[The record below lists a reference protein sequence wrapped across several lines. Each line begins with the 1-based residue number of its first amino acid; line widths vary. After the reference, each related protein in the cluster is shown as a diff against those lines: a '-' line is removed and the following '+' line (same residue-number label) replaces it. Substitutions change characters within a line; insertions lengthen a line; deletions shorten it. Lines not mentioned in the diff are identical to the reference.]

1 MTVAEFINKVG
12 FKVKNE
18 DVDKVNNTI
27 TGIKDTATKLLGAI
41 GIGFSLAAVNGLVEE
56 FTRVNN
62 QIRNATE
69 SLGDQREIQEEI
81 MAAAEATRTS
91 YSDTANV
98 VSMLVKG
105 NSQLFGNVDEAVKFN
120 NAATML
126 FKSAGKTNE
135 DIASLMEA
143 INKSFQKGYVD
154 SETISQLLE
163 RAPEAVALL
172 NKRLGT
178 TSDQLEDM
186 ATEGTMTVEDLKA
199 AFIDNIDEIEAGFG
213 NVQYSVTDAL
223 TVIRSKWGLWL
234 AQTNETLGITDN
246 IGRFMVS
253 AFNNVI
259 GVLNK
264 ARNGVMWLADKLGG
278 VDKLFRVIA
287 IAAGAA
293 FTVFNFSKITSGLSS
308 VSKLLT
314 SINLK
319 TLAIIAVIILIALL
333 VEDFINFMQG
343 NDSLIGSL
351 LEKAGV
357 DVEAVR
363 ETIINAWNAIK
374 SFLLTAWD
382 AIKKAC
388 SVAWGAIKAIVV
400 SAWNTIRAAAIT
412 IFGAL
417 QRFFEKHGDSI
428 KSALSAAWSAI
439 STILATAWNLIKTA
453 ANIAWKAVQV
463 AGSAIRTIIIG
474 AASVFGTLADAVSS
488 VISFFQEHEDAAILL
503 GVAVATLTALVVAY
517 NAATIASKVASMAE
531 TAAIAALIAK
541 DYLAATAKGVLTA
554 ATTAWTAVTTVA
566 TAVASAFGAAIA
578 FLTSPIGL
586 VILAI
591 GALIAIVVLCVKHW
605 DQIKEAAAAA
615 WEWIKGAWASAGE
628 WFNSNV
634 VQPIVGFFTGLWSS
648 ITETVTNIKDT
659 IVNGFT
665 AAIDWIKS
673 LPAQA
678 IQWGA
683 DIIQGIVDGI
693 TGAIGKVGEA
703 VSGVASKI
711 KSFLGFSKP
720 DDGPLSDF
728 DTYMPDMID
737 LMTKGIS
744 AGKERVKGALEN
756 LTEGMSGGVDQEGNT
771 SNIVGNIANV
781 VSKAK
786 DGIKSALK
794 SAAGT
799 VSVMT
804 NANIV
809 SPKTAAAAT
818 GTSQV
823 SKSVV
828 QNIEINNKFEGDR
841 AGQQKS
847 SEAMDKAAKDSTA
860 ELARG
865 LAYAR

>member
-1 MTVAEFINKVG
+1 MTIAEFINKVG

-27 TGIKDTATKLLGAI
+27 SGIKDTATKLLGAI
-41 GIGFSLAAVNGLVEE
+41 GIGFSLTAVNGLVEE

-69 SLGDQREIQEEI
+69 ALGDQRDIQEEI

-105 NSQLFGNVDEAVKFN
+105 NSELFGNVDEAVKFN

-186 ATEGTMTVEDLKA
+186 ATEGTMTIEDLKA

-213 NVQYSVTDAL
+213 NVQYSITDAL

-234 AQTNETLGITDN
+234 AQTNETLGITDG

-259 GVLNK
+259 SVLNRV
-264 ARNGVMWLADKLGG
+264 RNAVTWLGDKLGG
-278 VDKLFRVIA
+278 VDKLFRLIA
-287 IAAGAA
+287 ITAAAA
-293 FTVFNFSKITSGLSS
+293 FAVFNFSKITSGLSS
-308 VSKLLT
+308 ISKLLT
-314 SINLK
+314 TINVK
-319 TLAIIAVIILIALL
+319 TLAIIAIIVLLALL

-363 ETIINAWNAIK
+363 QTIINAWNAIK
-374 SFLLTAWD
+374 SFLLSVWD

-388 SVAWGAIKAIVV
+388 SAVWGGIKDFFKEHGDEIKAGLLAAWNVIRSVLTAV
-400 SAWNTIRAAAIT
+400 WNVIRTVALAVFGDLQEFWRQHGESIMNALVTAWNTIQSILVGVWNVIKTVATT
-412 IFGAL
+412 IFGGLQTFWQNHGEQITEAL
-417 QRFFEKHGDSI
+417 VNVWNII
-428 KSALSAAWSAI
+428 KNVLTAVWTII
-439 STILATAWNLIKTA
+439 STIARTIFNGLKAFWDTWGNTILTAISGVWEVIKAVFSTA
-453 ANIAWKAVQV
+453 FNVIADLFAVFAALFSGDWGALWENVKQLVSDIFGGIVNIASTILSAVWN
-463 AGSAIRTIIIG
+463 
-474 AASVFGTLADAVSS
+474 
-488 VISFFQEHEDAAILL
+488 VISSIFTTIWNFIS
-503 GVAVATLTALVVAY
+503 GVAQNIW
-517 NAATIASKVASMAE
+517 NAI
-531 TAAIAALIAK
+531 
-541 DYLAATAKGVLTA
+541 
-554 ATTAWTAVTTVA
+554 TTAFTNILTGITT
-566 TAVASAFGAAIA
+566 
-578 FLTSPIGL
+578 
-586 VILAI
+586 
-591 GALIAIVVLCVKHW
+591 
-605 DQIKEAAAAA
+605 
-615 WEWIKGAWASAGE
+615 
-628 WFNSNV
+628 
-634 VQPIVGFFTGLWSS
+634 
-648 ITETVTNIKDT
+648 TVTNIKDA

-678 IQWGA
+678 LQWGA
-683 DIIQGIVDGI
+683 DIINGIVNGI
-693 TGAIGKVGEA
+693 KSAIGAVGDA
-703 VSGVASKI
+703 VKGVADKI
-711 KSFLGFSKP
+711 KSFLGFSEP
-720 DDGPLSDF
+720 DEGPLSDF
-728 DTYMPDMID
+728 HTYMPDMID
-737 LMTKGIS
+737 LMSKGIT
-744 AGKERVKGALEN
+744 AGKEKVRKALEGI
-756 LTEGMSGGVDQEGNT
+756 TGDMSVVAN
-771 SNIVGNIANV
+771 ANV
-781 VSKAK
+781 A
-786 DGIKSALK
+786 
-794 SAAGT
+794 
-799 VSVMT
+799 
-804 NANIV
+804 
-809 SPKTAAAAT
+809 SPRTAAAAA
-818 GTSQV
+818 GTSQI

-828 QNIEINNKFEGDR
+828 QNVQINNEFNGDR

-847 SEAMDKAAKDSTA
+847 ATAMDKAAKDSTA

>member
-1 MTVAEFINKVG
+1 MTIAEFINKVG

-27 TGIKDTATKLLGAI
+27 SGIKDTATKLLGAI
-41 GIGFSLAAVNGLVEE
+41 GIGFSLTAVNGLVEE

-69 SLGDQREIQEEI
+69 ALGDQRDIQEEI

-105 NSQLFGNVDEAVKFN
+105 NSELFGNVDEAVKFN

-186 ATEGTMTVEDLKA
+186 ATEGTMTIEDLKA

-213 NVQYSVTDAL
+213 NVQYSITDAL

-234 AQTNETLGITDN
+234 AQTNETLGITDG

-259 GVLNK
+259 SVLNRV
-264 ARNGVMWLADKLGG
+264 RNAVTWLADKLGG
-278 VDKLFRVIA
+278 VDKLFRLIA
-287 IAAGAA
+287 ITAAAA
-293 FTVFNFSKITSGLSS
+293 FAVFNFSKITSGLSS
-308 VSKLLT
+308 ISKLLT
-314 SINLK
+314 TINVK
-319 TLAIIAVIILIALL
+319 TLAIIAIIVLLALL

-363 ETIINAWNAIK
+363 QTIINAWNAIK
-374 SFLLTAWD
+374 SFLLSVWD

-388 SVAWGAIKAIVV
+388 TAAWGGIKDFFKEHGDEIKAGLLAAWNVIRSVLTAV
-400 SAWNTIRAAAIT
+400 WNVIRTVALAVFGDLQEFWRQHGESIMNALVTAWNTIQSILVGVWNVIKTVATT
-412 IFGAL
+412 IFGGL
-417 QRFFEKHGDSI
+417 QSFWQKHGEQITEALVNVWNII
-428 KSALSAAWSAI
+428 KNVLTAVWTII
-439 STILATAWNLIKTA
+439 STIARTIFNGLKAFWDTWGNTILTAISGVWEVI
-453 ANIAWKAVQV
+453 KAVFSTAFNVIADLFAVFAALFSGDWGALWENVKQLV
-463 AGSAIRTIIIG
+463 SDIFGGIVNIVSTILSA
-474 AASVFGTLADAVSS
+474 VWN
-488 VISFFQEHEDAAILL
+488 VISSIFTTIWNFIS
-503 GVAVATLTALVVAY
+503 GVAQ
-517 NAATIASKVASMAE
+517 NIWS
-531 TAAIAALIAK
+531 
-541 DYLAATAKGVLTA
+541 
-554 ATTAWTAVTTVA
+554 AVTT
-566 TAVASAFGAAIA
+566 AFTNI
-578 FLTSPIGL
+578 LTG
-586 VILAI
+586 
-591 GALIAIVVLCVKHW
+591 
-605 DQIKEAAAAA
+605 
-615 WEWIKGAWASAGE
+615 
-628 WFNSNV
+628 
-634 VQPIVGFFTGLWSS
+634 
-648 ITETVTNIKDT
+648 ITTTVTNIKDA

-683 DIIQGIVDGI
+683 DIINGIVDGI
-693 TGAIGKVGEA
+693 KGAIGAVGDA
-703 VSGVASKI
+703 VSGVANKI
-711 KSFLGFSKP
+711 KSFLGFSEP
-720 DDGPLSDF
+720 DEGPLSDF
-728 DTYMPDMID
+728 HTYMPDMID
-737 LMTKGIS
+737 LMSKGIT
-744 AGKERVKGALEN
+744 AGKEKVRKALEGI
-756 LTEGMSGGVDQEGNT
+756 TGDMSVVAN
-771 SNIVGNIANV
+771 ANV
-781 VSKAK
+781 A
-786 DGIKSALK
+786 
-794 SAAGT
+794 
-799 VSVMT
+799 
-804 NANIV
+804 
-809 SPKTAAAAT
+809 SPRTAAAAA
-818 GTSQV
+818 GTSQI

-828 QNIEINNKFEGDR
+828 QNVQINNEFNGDR

-847 SEAMDKAAKDSTA
+847 ATAMDKAAKDSTA

>member
-1 MTVAEFINKVG
+1 MTIAEFINKVG

-27 TGIKDTATKLLGAI
+27 SGIKDTATKLLGAI
-41 GIGFSLAAVNGLVEE
+41 GIGFSLTAVNGLVEE

-69 SLGDQREIQEEI
+69 ALGDQRDIQEEI

-105 NSQLFGNVDEAVKFN
+105 NSELFGNVDEAVKFN

-186 ATEGTMTVEDLKA
+186 ATEGTMTIEDLKA

-213 NVQYSVTDAL
+213 NVQYSITDAL

-234 AQTNETLGITDN
+234 AQTNETLGITDG

-259 GVLNK
+259 AVLNRV
-264 ARNGVMWLADKLGG
+264 RNAITWLADKLGG
-278 VDKLFRVIA
+278 VDKLFRLIA
-287 IAAGAA
+287 ITATAA
-293 FTVFNFSKITSGLSS
+293 FAAFNFSKITSGLSS
-308 VSKLLT
+308 ISKLLT
-314 SINLK
+314 TINVK
-319 TLAIIAVIILIALL
+319 TLAIIAIIVLLALL

-363 ETIINAWNAIK
+363 QTIINAWNAIK
-374 SFLLTAWD
+374 SFLLSVWD

-388 SVAWGAIKAIVV
+388 TAAWGGIKDFFKEHGDEIKAGLLAAWNVIRSVLTAV
-400 SAWNTIRAAAIT
+400 WNVIRTVALAVFGDLQEFWRQHGESIMNALVTAWNTIQSILVGAWNVIKTVATT
-412 IFGAL
+412 IFSGLQTFWQNHGEQITEALVNVWNIIKNVLTAVWTIISTIARTIFNGLKAFWDTWGNTILTAISGVWEVIKAVFSTAFNVIADLFAVFAALFSGDWGAL
-417 QRFFEKHGDSI
+417 WENVKQLVSDIFGGIVNIVSTI
-428 KSALSAAWSAI
+428 LSAVWNVISSIFTTIWNFISGVAQNIWSAI
-439 STILATAWNLIKTA
+439 
-453 ANIAWKAVQV
+453 
-463 AGSAIRTIIIG
+463 
-474 AASVFGTLADAVSS
+474 
-488 VISFFQEHEDAAILL
+488 
-503 GVAVATLTALVVAY
+503 
-517 NAATIASKVASMAE
+517 
-531 TAAIAALIAK
+531 
-541 DYLAATAKGVLTA
+541 
-554 ATTAWTAVTTVA
+554 TTAFTNILTGITT
-566 TAVASAFGAAIA
+566 
-578 FLTSPIGL
+578 
-586 VILAI
+586 
-591 GALIAIVVLCVKHW
+591 
-605 DQIKEAAAAA
+605 
-615 WEWIKGAWASAGE
+615 
-628 WFNSNV
+628 
-634 VQPIVGFFTGLWSS
+634 
-648 ITETVTNIKDT
+648 TVTNIKDA

-683 DIIQGIVDGI
+683 DIINGIVDGI
-693 TGAIGKVGEA
+693 KGAIGAVGDA
-703 VSGVASKI
+703 VAGVADKI
-711 KSFLGFSKP
+711 KSFLGFSEP
-720 DDGPLSDF
+720 DEGPLSDF
-728 DTYMPDMID
+728 HTYMPDMID
-737 LMTKGIS
+737 LMSKGIT
-744 AGKERVKGALEN
+744 AGKEKVRKALEGI
-756 LTEGMSGGVDQEGNT
+756 TGDMSVVAN
-771 SNIVGNIANV
+771 ANV
-781 VSKAK
+781 ASPRTAVA
-786 DGIKSALK
+786 
-794 SAAGT
+794 AAGT
-799 VSVMT
+799 
-804 NANIV
+804 
-809 SPKTAAAAT
+809 
-818 GTSQV
+818 SQI

-828 QNIEINNKFEGDR
+828 QNVQINNEFNGDR

-847 SEAMDKAAKDSTA
+847 ATAMDKAAKDSTA

>member
-1 MTVAEFINKVG
+1 MTIAEFINKVG

-27 TGIKDTATKLLGAI
+27 SGIKDTATKLLGAI
-41 GIGFSLAAVNGLVEE
+41 GIGFSLTAVNGLVEE

-69 SLGDQREIQEEI
+69 ALGDQRDIQEEI

-105 NSQLFGNVDEAVKFN
+105 NSELFGNVDEAVKFN

-186 ATEGTMTVEDLKA
+186 ATEGTMTIEDLKA

-213 NVQYSVTDAL
+213 NVQYSITDAL

-234 AQTNETLGITDN
+234 AQTNETLGITDG

-259 GVLNK
+259 SVLNRV
-264 ARNGVMWLADKLGG
+264 RNAVTWLGDKLGG
-278 VDKLFRVIA
+278 VDKLFRLIA
-287 IAAGAA
+287 ITAAAA
-293 FTVFNFSKITSGLSS
+293 FAVFNFSKITSGLSS
-308 VSKLLT
+308 ISKLLT
-314 SINLK
+314 TINVK
-319 TLAIIAVIILIALL
+319 TLAIIAIIVLLALL

-363 ETIINAWNAIK
+363 QTIINAWNAIK
-374 SFLLTAWD
+374 SFLLSVWD

-388 SVAWGAIKAIVV
+388 SAVWGGIKDFFKEHGDEIKAGLLAAWNVIRSVLTAV
-400 SAWNTIRAAAIT
+400 WNVIRTVALAVFGDLQEFWRQHGESIMNALVTAWNTIQSILVGVWNVIKTVATT
-412 IFGAL
+412 IFGGLQTFWQNHGEQITEAL
-417 QRFFEKHGDSI
+417 VNVWNIIKNVLTAVWTIINTIARTIFNGLKAFWDTWGNTILTAISSAWEVIKAVFSTAFNVIADLFAVFAALFSGDWGALWENVKQLVSDI
-428 KSALSAAWSAI
+428 FGGIVNIVSTILSAVWNVISSIFTTIWNFISGVAQNIWSAI
-439 STILATAWNLIKTA
+439 
-453 ANIAWKAVQV
+453 
-463 AGSAIRTIIIG
+463 
-474 AASVFGTLADAVSS
+474 
-488 VISFFQEHEDAAILL
+488 
-503 GVAVATLTALVVAY
+503 
-517 NAATIASKVASMAE
+517 
-531 TAAIAALIAK
+531 
-541 DYLAATAKGVLTA
+541 
-554 ATTAWTAVTTVA
+554 TTAFTNILTGITT
-566 TAVASAFGAAIA
+566 
-578 FLTSPIGL
+578 
-586 VILAI
+586 
-591 GALIAIVVLCVKHW
+591 
-605 DQIKEAAAAA
+605 
-615 WEWIKGAWASAGE
+615 
-628 WFNSNV
+628 
-634 VQPIVGFFTGLWSS
+634 
-648 ITETVTNIKDT
+648 TVTNIKDA

-683 DIIQGIVDGI
+683 DIINGIVDGI
-693 TGAIGKVGEA
+693 KGAIGAVGDA
-703 VSGVASKI
+703 VAGVADKI
-711 KSFLGFSKP
+711 KSFLGFSEP
-720 DDGPLSDF
+720 DEGPLSDF
-728 DTYMPDMID
+728 HTYMPDMID
-737 LMTKGIS
+737 LMSKGIT
-744 AGKERVKGALEN
+744 AGKEKVRKALEGI
-756 LTEGMSGGVDQEGNT
+756 TGDMSVVAN
-771 SNIVGNIANV
+771 ANV
-781 VSKAK
+781 A
-786 DGIKSALK
+786 
-794 SAAGT
+794 
-799 VSVMT
+799 
-804 NANIV
+804 
-809 SPKTAAAAT
+809 SPRTAAAAA
-818 GTSQV
+818 GTSQI

-828 QNIEINNKFEGDR
+828 QNVQINNEFNGDR

-847 SEAMDKAAKDSTA
+847 ATAMDKAAKDSTA

>member
-1 MTVAEFINKVG
+1 MTIAEFINKVG

-27 TGIKDTATKLLGAI
+27 SGIKDTATKLLGAI
-41 GIGFSLAAVNGLVEE
+41 GIGFSLTAVNGLVEE

-69 SLGDQREIQEEI
+69 ALGDQRDIQEEI

-105 NSQLFGNVDEAVKFN
+105 NSELFGNVDEAVKFN

-186 ATEGTMTVEDLKA
+186 ATEGTMTIEDLKA

-213 NVQYSVTDAL
+213 NVQYSITDAL

-234 AQTNETLGITDN
+234 AQTNETLGITDG

-259 GVLNK
+259 SVLNRV
-264 ARNGVMWLADKLGG
+264 RNAVTWLGDKLGG
-278 VDKLFRVIA
+278 VDKLFRLIA
-287 IAAGAA
+287 ITAAAA
-293 FTVFNFSKITSGLSS
+293 FAVFNFSKITSGLSS
-308 VSKLLT
+308 ISKLLT
-314 SINLK
+314 AINVK
-319 TLAIIAVIILIALL
+319 TLAIIAIIVLLALL

-363 ETIINAWNAIK
+363 QTIINAWNAIK
-374 SFLLTAWD
+374 SFLLSVWD

-388 SVAWGAIKAIVV
+388 SAVWGGIKDFFKEHGDEIKSGLLAAWNVIRSILTAVWNVIRTVALAVFGDLQEFWRQHGESIMNALVT
-400 SAWNTIRAAAIT
+400 AWNTIQSILVGVWNVIKTVATT
-412 IFGAL
+412 IFGGLQTFWQNHGEQITEAL
-417 QRFFEKHGDSI
+417 VNVWNIIKNVLTAVWTIISTIARTIFNGLKAFWDTWGNTILTAISGAWEVIKAVFSTAFNVIADLFAVFAALFSGDWGALWENVKQLVSDI
-428 KSALSAAWSAI
+428 FGGIVNIVSTILSAVWNVISSIFTTIWNFISGVAQNIWSAI
-439 STILATAWNLIKTA
+439 
-453 ANIAWKAVQV
+453 
-463 AGSAIRTIIIG
+463 
-474 AASVFGTLADAVSS
+474 
-488 VISFFQEHEDAAILL
+488 
-503 GVAVATLTALVVAY
+503 
-517 NAATIASKVASMAE
+517 
-531 TAAIAALIAK
+531 
-541 DYLAATAKGVLTA
+541 
-554 ATTAWTAVTTVA
+554 TTAFTNILTGITT
-566 TAVASAFGAAIA
+566 
-578 FLTSPIGL
+578 
-586 VILAI
+586 
-591 GALIAIVVLCVKHW
+591 
-605 DQIKEAAAAA
+605 
-615 WEWIKGAWASAGE
+615 
-628 WFNSNV
+628 
-634 VQPIVGFFTGLWSS
+634 
-648 ITETVTNIKDT
+648 TVTNIKDA

-683 DIIQGIVDGI
+683 DIINGIVDGI
-693 TGAIGKVGEA
+693 KGAIGAVGDA
-703 VSGVASKI
+703 VAGVADKI
-711 KSFLGFSKP
+711 KSFLGFSEP
-720 DDGPLSDF
+720 DEGPLSDF
-728 DTYMPDMID
+728 HTYMPDMID
-737 LMTKGIS
+737 LMSKGIT
-744 AGKERVKGALEN
+744 AGKEKVRKALEGI
-756 LTEGMSGGVDQEGNT
+756 TGDMSVVAN
-771 SNIVGNIANV
+771 ANV
-781 VSKAK
+781 A
-786 DGIKSALK
+786 
-794 SAAGT
+794 
-799 VSVMT
+799 
-804 NANIV
+804 
-809 SPKTAAAAT
+809 SPRTAAAAA
-818 GTSQV
+818 GTSQI

-828 QNIEINNKFEGDR
+828 QNVQINNEFNGDR

-847 SEAMDKAAKDSTA
+847 ATAMDKAAKDSTA

>member
-1 MTVAEFINKVG
+1 MTIAEFINKVG

-27 TGIKDTATKLLGAI
+27 SGIKDTATKLLGAI
-41 GIGFSLAAVNGLVEE
+41 GIGFSLTAVNGLVEE

-69 SLGDQREIQEEI
+69 ALGDQRDIQEEI

-105 NSQLFGNVDEAVKFN
+105 NSELFGNVDEAVKFN

-186 ATEGTMTVEDLKA
+186 ATEGTMTIEDLKA

-213 NVQYSVTDAL
+213 NVQYSITDAL

-234 AQTNETLGITDN
+234 AQTNETLGITDG

-259 GVLNK
+259 SVLNRV
-264 ARNGVMWLADKLGG
+264 RNAVTWLGDKLGG
-278 VDKLFRVIA
+278 VDKLFRLIA
-287 IAAGAA
+287 ITAAAA
-293 FTVFNFSKITSGLSS
+293 FAVFNFSKITSGLSS
-308 VSKLLT
+308 ISKLLT
-314 SINLK
+314 TINVK
-319 TLAIIAVIILIALL
+319 TLAIIAIIVLLALL

-363 ETIINAWNAIK
+363 QTIINAWNAIK
-374 SFLLTAWD
+374 SFLLSVWD

-388 SVAWGAIKAIVV
+388 TAVWGGIKDFFKEHGDEIKAGLLAAWNVIRSVLTAV
-400 SAWNTIRAAAIT
+400 WNVIRTVALAVFGDLQEFWRQHGESIMNALVTAWNTIQSILVGVWNVIKTVATT
-412 IFGAL
+412 IFSGLQTFWQNHGEQITEALVNVWNIIKNVLTAVWTIISTIARTIFNGLKAFWDTWGNTILTAISGVWEVIKAVFSTAFNVIADLFAVFAALFSGDWGAL
-417 QRFFEKHGDSI
+417 WENVKQLVSDIFGGIVNIVSTI
-428 KSALSAAWSAI
+428 LSAVWNVISSIFTTIWNFISGVAQNIWSAI
-439 STILATAWNLIKTA
+439 
-453 ANIAWKAVQV
+453 
-463 AGSAIRTIIIG
+463 
-474 AASVFGTLADAVSS
+474 
-488 VISFFQEHEDAAILL
+488 
-503 GVAVATLTALVVAY
+503 
-517 NAATIASKVASMAE
+517 
-531 TAAIAALIAK
+531 
-541 DYLAATAKGVLTA
+541 
-554 ATTAWTAVTTVA
+554 TTAFTNILTGITT
-566 TAVASAFGAAIA
+566 
-578 FLTSPIGL
+578 
-586 VILAI
+586 
-591 GALIAIVVLCVKHW
+591 
-605 DQIKEAAAAA
+605 
-615 WEWIKGAWASAGE
+615 
-628 WFNSNV
+628 
-634 VQPIVGFFTGLWSS
+634 
-648 ITETVTNIKDT
+648 TVTNIKDA

-683 DIIQGIVDGI
+683 DIINGIVDGI
-693 TGAIGKVGEA
+693 KGAIGAVGDA
-703 VSGVASKI
+703 VAGVADKI
-711 KSFLGFSKP
+711 KSFLGFSEP
-720 DDGPLSDF
+720 DEGPLSDF
-728 DTYMPDMID
+728 HTYMPDMID
-737 LMTKGIS
+737 LMSKGIT
-744 AGKERVKGALEN
+744 AGKEKVRKALEGI
-756 LTEGMSGGVDQEGNT
+756 TGDMSVVAN
-771 SNIVGNIANV
+771 ANV
-781 VSKAK
+781 A
-786 DGIKSALK
+786 
-794 SAAGT
+794 
-799 VSVMT
+799 
-804 NANIV
+804 
-809 SPKTAAAAT
+809 SPRTAAAAA
-818 GTSQV
+818 GTSQI

-828 QNIEINNKFEGDR
+828 QNVQINNEFNGDR

-847 SEAMDKAAKDSTA
+847 ATAMDKAAKDSTA

>member
-1 MTVAEFINKVG
+1 MTIAEFINKVG

-27 TGIKDTATKLLGAI
+27 SGIKDTATKLLGAI
-41 GIGFSLAAVNGLVEE
+41 GIGFSLTAVNGLVEE

-69 SLGDQREIQEEI
+69 ALGDQRDIQEEI

-105 NSQLFGNVDEAVKFN
+105 NSELFGNVDEAVKFN

-186 ATEGTMTVEDLKA
+186 ATEGTMTIEDLKA

-213 NVQYSVTDAL
+213 NVQYSITDAL

-234 AQTNETLGITDN
+234 AQTNETLGITDG

-259 GVLNK
+259 SVLNRV
-264 ARNGVMWLADKLGG
+264 RNAVTWLGDKLGG
-278 VDKLFRVIA
+278 VDKLFRLIA
-287 IAAGAA
+287 ITAAAA
-293 FTVFNFSKITSGLSS
+293 FAVFNFSKITSGLSS
-308 VSKLLT
+308 ISKLLT
-314 SINLK
+314 TINVK
-319 TLAIIAVIILIALL
+319 TLAIIAIIVLLALL

-363 ETIINAWNAIK
+363 QTIINAWNAIK
-374 SFLLTAWD
+374 SFLLSVWD

-388 SVAWGAIKAIVV
+388 SAVWGGIKDFFKEHGDEIKAGLLAAWNVIRSILTAVWNV
-400 SAWNTIRAAAIT
+400 IRTVALAVFGDLQEFWRQHGESIMNALVTAWNTIQSILVGVWNVIKTVATT
-412 IFGAL
+412 IFGGLQTFWQNHGEQITEAL
-417 QRFFEKHGDSI
+417 VNVWNII
-428 KSALSAAWSAI
+428 KNVLTAVWTII
-439 STILATAWNLIKTA
+439 STIARTIFNGLKAFWDTWGNTILTAISGVWEVI
-453 ANIAWKAVQV
+453 KAVFSTAFNVIADLFAVFAALFSGDWGALWENVKQLV
-463 AGSAIRTIIIG
+463 SDIFGGIVNIVSTILSA
-474 AASVFGTLADAVSS
+474 VWN
-488 VISFFQEHEDAAILL
+488 VISSIFTTIWNFIS
-503 GVAVATLTALVVAY
+503 GVAQNIW
-517 NAATIASKVASMAE
+517 NAI
-531 TAAIAALIAK
+531 
-541 DYLAATAKGVLTA
+541 
-554 ATTAWTAVTTVA
+554 TTAFTNILTGITT
-566 TAVASAFGAAIA
+566 
-578 FLTSPIGL
+578 
-586 VILAI
+586 
-591 GALIAIVVLCVKHW
+591 
-605 DQIKEAAAAA
+605 
-615 WEWIKGAWASAGE
+615 
-628 WFNSNV
+628 
-634 VQPIVGFFTGLWSS
+634 
-648 ITETVTNIKDT
+648 TVTNIKDA

-678 IQWGA
+678 LQWGA
-683 DIIQGIVDGI
+683 DIINGIVNGI
-693 TGAIGKVGEA
+693 KSAIGAVGDA
-703 VSGVASKI
+703 VKGVADKI
-711 KSFLGFSKP
+711 KSFLGFSEP
-720 DDGPLSDF
+720 DEGPLSDF
-728 DTYMPDMID
+728 HTYMPDMID
-737 LMTKGIS
+737 LMSKGIT
-744 AGKERVKGALEN
+744 AGKEKVRKALEGI
-756 LTEGMSGGVDQEGNT
+756 TGDMSVVAN
-771 SNIVGNIANV
+771 ANV
-781 VSKAK
+781 A
-786 DGIKSALK
+786 
-794 SAAGT
+794 
-799 VSVMT
+799 
-804 NANIV
+804 
-809 SPKTAAAAT
+809 SPRTAAAAA
-818 GTSQV
+818 GTSQI

-828 QNIEINNKFEGDR
+828 QNVQINNEFNGDR

-847 SEAMDKAAKDSTA
+847 ATAMDKAAKDSTA

>member
-1 MTVAEFINKVG
+1 MTIAEFINKVG

-18 DVDKVNNTI
+18 DGDKVHNTI
-27 TGIKDTATKLLGAI
+27 AGIKDTATKLLGAI
-41 GIGFSLAAVNGLVEE
+41 GIGFSLTAVNGLVEE

-69 SLGDQREIQEEI
+69 ALGDQRDIQEEI

-105 NSQLFGNVDEAVKFN
+105 NSELFGNVDEAVKFN

-186 ATEGTMTVEDLKA
+186 ATEGTMTIEDLKA

-213 NVQYSVTDAL
+213 NVQYSITDAL

-234 AQTNETLGITDN
+234 AQTNETLGITDG

-259 GVLNK
+259 SVLNRV
-264 ARNGVMWLADKLGG
+264 RNAVTWLADKLGG
-278 VDKLFRVIA
+278 VDKLFRLIA
-287 IAAGAA
+287 ITAAAA
-293 FTVFNFSKITSGLSS
+293 FAVFNFSKITSGLSS
-308 VSKLLT
+308 ISKLLT
-314 SINLK
+314 TINVK
-319 TLAIIAVIILIALL
+319 TLAIIAIIVLLALL

-363 ETIINAWNAIK
+363 QTIINAWNAIK
-374 SFLLTAWD
+374 SFLLSVWD

-388 SVAWGAIKAIVV
+388 SAVWGGIKDFFKEHGDEIKAGLLAAWNVIRSILTAAWNVIRTV
-400 SAWNTIRAAAIT
+400 ALAVFGDLQEFWRQHGESIMNALVTAWNTIQSILVGVWNVIKTVATT
-412 IFGAL
+412 IFGGLQTFWQNHGEQITEAL
-417 QRFFEKHGDSI
+417 VNVWNIIKNVLTAVWTIISTIARTIFNGLKAFWDTWGNTILTAISSAWEVIKAVFSTAFNVIADLFAVFAALFSGDWGALWENVKQLVSDI
-428 KSALSAAWSAI
+428 FGGIVNIVSTILSAVWNVISSIFTTIWNFISGVAQNIWSAI
-439 STILATAWNLIKTA
+439 
-453 ANIAWKAVQV
+453 
-463 AGSAIRTIIIG
+463 
-474 AASVFGTLADAVSS
+474 
-488 VISFFQEHEDAAILL
+488 
-503 GVAVATLTALVVAY
+503 
-517 NAATIASKVASMAE
+517 
-531 TAAIAALIAK
+531 
-541 DYLAATAKGVLTA
+541 
-554 ATTAWTAVTTVA
+554 TTAFTNILTGITT
-566 TAVASAFGAAIA
+566 
-578 FLTSPIGL
+578 
-586 VILAI
+586 
-591 GALIAIVVLCVKHW
+591 
-605 DQIKEAAAAA
+605 
-615 WEWIKGAWASAGE
+615 
-628 WFNSNV
+628 
-634 VQPIVGFFTGLWSS
+634 
-648 ITETVTNIKDT
+648 TVTNIKDA

-683 DIIQGIVDGI
+683 DIINGIVDGI
-693 TGAIGKVGEA
+693 KGAIGAVGDA
-703 VSGVASKI
+703 VAGVADKI
-711 KSFLGFSKP
+711 KSFLGFSEP
-720 DDGPLSDF
+720 DEGPLSDF
-728 DTYMPDMID
+728 HTYMPDMID
-737 LMTKGIS
+737 LMSKGIT
-744 AGKERVKGALEN
+744 AGKEKVRKALEGI
-756 LTEGMSGGVDQEGNT
+756 TGDMSVVAN
-771 SNIVGNIANV
+771 ANV
-781 VSKAK
+781 A
-786 DGIKSALK
+786 
-794 SAAGT
+794 
-799 VSVMT
+799 
-804 NANIV
+804 
-809 SPKTAAAAT
+809 SPRTAAAAA
-818 GTSQV
+818 GTSQI

-828 QNIEINNKFEGDR
+828 QNVQINNEFNGDR

-847 SEAMDKAAKDSTA
+847 ATAMDKAAKDSTA

>member
-1 MTVAEFINKVG
+1 MAVTIAEFINKVG

-27 TGIKDTATKLLGAI
+27 SGIKDTATKLLGAI
-41 GIGFSLAAVNGLVEE
+41 GIGFSLTAVNGLVEE

-69 SLGDQREIQEEI
+69 ALGDQRDIQEEI

-105 NSQLFGNVDEAVKFN
+105 NSELFGNVDEAVKFN

-186 ATEGTMTVEDLKA
+186 ATEGTMTIEDLKA

-213 NVQYSVTDAL
+213 NVQYSITDAL

-234 AQTNETLGITDN
+234 AQTNETLGITDG

-259 GVLNK
+259 AVLNRV
-264 ARNGVMWLADKLGG
+264 RNAVTWLADKLGG
-278 VDKLFRVIA
+278 VDKLFRLIA
-287 IAAGAA
+287 ITAAAA
-293 FTVFNFSKITSGLSS
+293 FAVFNFSKITSGLSS
-308 VSKLLT
+308 ISKLLT
-314 SINLK
+314 TINVK
-319 TLAIIAVIILIALL
+319 TLAIIAIIVLLALL

-363 ETIINAWNAIK
+363 QTIINAWNAIK
-374 SFLLTAWD
+374 SFLLSVWD

-388 SVAWGAIKAIVV
+388 TAVWGGIKDFFKEHGDEIKAGLLAAWNVIRSVLTAV
-400 SAWNTIRAAAIT
+400 WNVIRTVALAVFGDLQEFWRQHGESIMNALVTAWNTIQSILVGVWNVIKTVATT
-412 IFGAL
+412 IFSGLQTFWQNHGEQITEAL
-417 QRFFEKHGDSI
+417 VNVWNII
-428 KSALSAAWSAI
+428 KNVLTAVWTII
-439 STILATAWNLIKTA
+439 STIARTIFNGLKAFWDTWGNTILTAISGVWEVI
-453 ANIAWKAVQV
+453 KAVFSTAFNVIADLFAVFAALFSGDWGALWENVKQLV
-463 AGSAIRTIIIG
+463 SDIFGGIVNIVSTILSA
-474 AASVFGTLADAVSS
+474 VWN
-488 VISFFQEHEDAAILL
+488 VISSIFTTIWNFIS
-503 GVAVATLTALVVAY
+503 GVAQ
-517 NAATIASKVASMAE
+517 NIWS
-531 TAAIAALIAK
+531 
-541 DYLAATAKGVLTA
+541 
-554 ATTAWTAVTTVA
+554 AVTT
-566 TAVASAFGAAIA
+566 AFTNI
-578 FLTSPIGL
+578 LTG
-586 VILAI
+586 
-591 GALIAIVVLCVKHW
+591 
-605 DQIKEAAAAA
+605 
-615 WEWIKGAWASAGE
+615 
-628 WFNSNV
+628 
-634 VQPIVGFFTGLWSS
+634 
-648 ITETVTNIKDT
+648 ITTTVTNIKDA

-683 DIIQGIVDGI
+683 DIINGIVDGI
-693 TGAIGKVGEA
+693 KGAIGAVGDA
-703 VSGVASKI
+703 VSGVANKI
-711 KSFLGFSKP
+711 KSFLGFSEP
-720 DDGPLSDF
+720 DEGPLSDF
-728 DTYMPDMID
+728 HTYMPDMID
-737 LMTKGIS
+737 LMSKGIT
-744 AGKERVKGALEN
+744 AGKEKVRKALEGI
-756 LTEGMSGGVDQEGNT
+756 TGDMSVVAN
-771 SNIVGNIANV
+771 ANV
-781 VSKAK
+781 A
-786 DGIKSALK
+786 
-794 SAAGT
+794 
-799 VSVMT
+799 
-804 NANIV
+804 
-809 SPKTAAAAT
+809 SPRTAAAAA
-818 GTSQV
+818 GTSQI

-828 QNIEINNKFEGDR
+828 QNVQINNEFNGDR

-847 SEAMDKAAKDSTA
+847 ATAMDKAAKDSTA

>member
-1 MTVAEFINKVG
+1 MTIAEFINKVG

-27 TGIKDTATKLLGAI
+27 SGIKDTATKLLGAI
-41 GIGFSLAAVNGLVEE
+41 GIGFSLTAVNGLVEE

-69 SLGDQREIQEEI
+69 ALGDQRDIQEEI

-105 NSQLFGNVDEAVKFN
+105 NSELFGNVDEAVKFN

-186 ATEGTMTVEDLKA
+186 ATEGTMTIEDLKA

-213 NVQYSVTDAL
+213 NVQYSITDAL

-234 AQTNETLGITDN
+234 AQTNETLGITDG

-259 GVLNK
+259 SVLNRV
-264 ARNGVMWLADKLGG
+264 RNAVTWLGDKLGG
-278 VDKLFRVIA
+278 VDKLFRLIA
-287 IAAGAA
+287 ITAAAA
-293 FTVFNFSKITSGLSS
+293 FAVFNFSKITSGLSS
-308 VSKLLT
+308 ISKLLT
-314 SINLK
+314 TINVK
-319 TLAIIAVIILIALL
+319 TLAIIAIIVLLALL

-363 ETIINAWNAIK
+363 QTIINAWNAIK
-374 SFLLTAWD
+374 SFLLSVWD

-388 SVAWGAIKAIVV
+388 SAVWGGIKDFFKEHGDEIKAGLLAAWNVIRSILTAAWNVIRTV
-400 SAWNTIRAAAIT
+400 ALAVFGDLQEFWRQHGESIMNALVTAWNTIQSILVGVWNVIKTVATT
-412 IFGAL
+412 IFGGLQTFWQNHGEQITEAL
-417 QRFFEKHGDSI
+417 VNVWNIIKNVLTAVWTIISTIARTIFNGLKAFWDTWGNTILTAISSAWEVIKAVFSTAFNVIADLFAVFAALFSGDWGALWENVKQLVSDI
-428 KSALSAAWSAI
+428 FGGIVNIVSTILSAVWNVISSIFTTIWNFISGVAQNIWSAI
-439 STILATAWNLIKTA
+439 
-453 ANIAWKAVQV
+453 
-463 AGSAIRTIIIG
+463 
-474 AASVFGTLADAVSS
+474 
-488 VISFFQEHEDAAILL
+488 
-503 GVAVATLTALVVAY
+503 
-517 NAATIASKVASMAE
+517 
-531 TAAIAALIAK
+531 
-541 DYLAATAKGVLTA
+541 
-554 ATTAWTAVTTVA
+554 TTAFTNILTGITT
-566 TAVASAFGAAIA
+566 
-578 FLTSPIGL
+578 
-586 VILAI
+586 
-591 GALIAIVVLCVKHW
+591 
-605 DQIKEAAAAA
+605 
-615 WEWIKGAWASAGE
+615 
-628 WFNSNV
+628 
-634 VQPIVGFFTGLWSS
+634 
-648 ITETVTNIKDT
+648 TVTNIKDA

-683 DIIQGIVDGI
+683 DIINGIVDGI
-693 TGAIGKVGEA
+693 KGAIGAVGDA
-703 VSGVASKI
+703 VAGVADKI
-711 KSFLGFSKP
+711 KSFLGFSEP
-720 DDGPLSDF
+720 DEGPLSDF
-728 DTYMPDMID
+728 HTYMPDMID
-737 LMTKGIS
+737 LMSKGIT
-744 AGKERVKGALEN
+744 AGKEKVRKALEGI
-756 LTEGMSGGVDQEGNT
+756 TGDMSVVAN
-771 SNIVGNIANV
+771 ANV
-781 VSKAK
+781 A
-786 DGIKSALK
+786 
-794 SAAGT
+794 
-799 VSVMT
+799 
-804 NANIV
+804 
-809 SPKTAAAAT
+809 SPRTAAAAA
-818 GTSQV
+818 GTSQI

-828 QNIEINNKFEGDR
+828 QNVQINNEFNGDR

-847 SEAMDKAAKDSTA
+847 ATAMDKAAKDSTA

>member
-1 MTVAEFINKVG
+1 MAVTIAEFINKVG

-27 TGIKDTATKLLGAI
+27 SGIKDTATKLLGAI
-41 GIGFSLAAVNGLVEE
+41 GIGFSLTAVNGLVEE

-69 SLGDQREIQEEI
+69 ALGDQRDIQEEI

-105 NSQLFGNVDEAVKFN
+105 NSELFGNVDEAVKFN

-186 ATEGTMTVEDLKA
+186 ATEGTMTIEDLKA

-213 NVQYSVTDAL
+213 NVQYSITDAL

-234 AQTNETLGITDN
+234 AQTNETLGITDG

-259 GVLNK
+259 SVLNRV
-264 ARNGVMWLADKLGG
+264 RNAVTWLADKLGG
-278 VDKLFRVIA
+278 VDKLFRLIA
-287 IAAGAA
+287 ITAAAA
-293 FTVFNFSKITSGLSS
+293 FAVFNFSKITSGLSS
-308 VSKLLT
+308 ISKLLT
-314 SINLK
+314 TINVK
-319 TLAIIAVIILIALL
+319 TLAIIAIIVLLALL

-363 ETIINAWNAIK
+363 QTIINAWNAIK
-374 SFLLTAWD
+374 SFLLSVWD

-388 SVAWGAIKAIVV
+388 SAVWGGIKDFFKEHGDEIKAGLLAAWNVIRSVLTAV
-400 SAWNTIRAAAIT
+400 WNVIRTVALAVFGDLQEFWRQHGEEIKNALVTAWNTIQSILVGVWNVIKTVATT
-412 IFGAL
+412 IFGGL
-417 QRFFEKHGDSI
+417 QSFWQKHGEQITEALVNVWNII
-428 KSALSAAWSAI
+428 KNVLTAVWTII
-439 STILATAWNLIKTA
+439 STIARTIFNGLKAFWDTWGNTILTAISGVWEVI
-453 ANIAWKAVQV
+453 KAVFSTAFNVIADLFAVFAALFSGDWGALWENVKQLV
-463 AGSAIRTIIIG
+463 SDIFGGIVNIVSTILSA
-474 AASVFGTLADAVSS
+474 VWS
-488 VISFFQEHEDAAILL
+488 VISSIFTTIWNFISGIAQNIWNAI
-503 GVAVATLTALVVAY
+503 
-517 NAATIASKVASMAE
+517 
-531 TAAIAALIAK
+531 
-541 DYLAATAKGVLTA
+541 
-554 ATTAWTAVTTVA
+554 TTAFTNILTGITT
-566 TAVASAFGAAIA
+566 
-578 FLTSPIGL
+578 
-586 VILAI
+586 
-591 GALIAIVVLCVKHW
+591 
-605 DQIKEAAAAA
+605 
-615 WEWIKGAWASAGE
+615 
-628 WFNSNV
+628 
-634 VQPIVGFFTGLWSS
+634 
-648 ITETVTNIKDT
+648 TVTNIKDA

-678 IQWGA
+678 LQWGA
-683 DIIQGIVDGI
+683 DIINGIVDGI
-693 TGAIGKVGEA
+693 KGAIGAVGDA
-703 VSGVASKI
+703 VKGVADKI
-711 KSFLGFSKP
+711 KSFLGFSEP
-720 DDGPLSDF
+720 DEGPLSDF
-728 DTYMPDMID
+728 HTYMPDMID
-737 LMTKGIS
+737 LMSKGIT
-744 AGKERVKGALEN
+744 AGKEKVRKALEGI
-756 LTEGMSGGVDQEGNT
+756 TGDMSVVAN
-771 SNIVGNIANV
+771 ANV
-781 VSKAK
+781 ASPRTAVA
-786 DGIKSALK
+786 
-794 SAAGT
+794 AAGT
-799 VSVMT
+799 
-804 NANIV
+804 
-809 SPKTAAAAT
+809 
-818 GTSQV
+818 SQI

-828 QNIEINNKFEGDR
+828 QNVQINNEFNGDR

-847 SEAMDKAAKDSTA
+847 ATAMDKAAKDSTA

>member
-1 MTVAEFINKVG
+1 MAVTIAEFINKVG

-27 TGIKDTATKLLGAI
+27 SGIKDTATKLLGAI
-41 GIGFSLAAVNGLVEE
+41 GIGFSLTAVNGLVEE

-69 SLGDQREIQEEI
+69 ALGDQRDIQEEI
-81 MAAAEATRTS
+81 MAAAEAARTS

-105 NSQLFGNVDEAVKFN
+105 NSELFGNVDEAVKFN

-186 ATEGTMTVEDLKA
+186 ATEGTMTIEDLKA

-213 NVQYSVTDAL
+213 NVQYSITDAL

-234 AQTNETLGITDN
+234 AQTNETLGITDG

-259 GVLNK
+259 AVLNRV
-264 ARNGVMWLADKLGG
+264 RNAITWLADKLGG
-278 VDKLFRVIA
+278 VDKLFRLIA
-287 IAAGAA
+287 ITAAAA
-293 FTVFNFSKITSGLSS
+293 FAVFNFSKITSGLSS
-308 VSKLLT
+308 ISKLLT
-314 SINLK
+314 TINVK
-319 TLAIIAVIILIALL
+319 TLAIIAIIVLLALL

-363 ETIINAWNAIK
+363 QTIINAWNAIK
-374 SFLLTAWD
+374 SFLLSVWD

-388 SVAWGAIKAIVV
+388 TAAWGGIKDFFKEHGDEIKAGLLAAWNVIRSVLTAV
-400 SAWNTIRAAAIT
+400 WNVIRTVALAVFGDLQEFWRQHGESIMNALVTAWNTIQSILVGAWNVIKTVATT
-412 IFGAL
+412 IFSGLQTFWQNHGEQITEAL
-417 QRFFEKHGDSI
+417 VNVWNII
-428 KSALSAAWSAI
+428 KNVLTAVWTII
-439 STILATAWNLIKTA
+439 STIARTIFNGLKAFWDTWGNTILTAISGVWEVI
-453 ANIAWKAVQV
+453 KAVFSTAFNVIADLFAVFAALFSGDWGALWENVKQLV
-463 AGSAIRTIIIG
+463 SDIFGGIVNIVSTILSA
-474 AASVFGTLADAVSS
+474 VWN
-488 VISFFQEHEDAAILL
+488 VISSIFTTIWNFIS
-503 GVAVATLTALVVAY
+503 GVAQ
-517 NAATIASKVASMAE
+517 NIWS
-531 TAAIAALIAK
+531 
-541 DYLAATAKGVLTA
+541 
-554 ATTAWTAVTTVA
+554 AVTT
-566 TAVASAFGAAIA
+566 AFTNI
-578 FLTSPIGL
+578 LTG
-586 VILAI
+586 
-591 GALIAIVVLCVKHW
+591 
-605 DQIKEAAAAA
+605 
-615 WEWIKGAWASAGE
+615 
-628 WFNSNV
+628 
-634 VQPIVGFFTGLWSS
+634 
-648 ITETVTNIKDT
+648 ITTTVTNIKDA

-683 DIIQGIVDGI
+683 DIINGIVDGI
-693 TGAIGKVGEA
+693 KGAIGAVGDA
-703 VSGVASKI
+703 VSGVANKI
-711 KSFLGFSKP
+711 KSFLGFSEP
-720 DDGPLSDF
+720 DEGPLSDF
-728 DTYMPDMID
+728 HTYMPDMID
-737 LMTKGIS
+737 LMSKGIT
-744 AGKERVKGALEN
+744 AGKEKVRKALEGI
-756 LTEGMSGGVDQEGNT
+756 TGDMSVVAN
-771 SNIVGNIANV
+771 ANV
-781 VSKAK
+781 A
-786 DGIKSALK
+786 
-794 SAAGT
+794 
-799 VSVMT
+799 
-804 NANIV
+804 
-809 SPKTAAAAT
+809 SPRTAAAAA
-818 GTSQV
+818 GTSQI

-828 QNIEINNKFEGDR
+828 QNVQINNEFNGDR

-847 SEAMDKAAKDSTA
+847 ATAMDKAAKDSTA

>member
-1 MTVAEFINKVG
+1 MTIAEFINKVG

-27 TGIKDTATKLLGAI
+27 SGIKDTATKLLGAI
-41 GIGFSLAAVNGLVEE
+41 GIGFSLTAVNGLVEE

-69 SLGDQREIQEEI
+69 ALGDQRDIQEEI

-105 NSQLFGNVDEAVKFN
+105 NSELFGNVDEAVKFN

-186 ATEGTMTVEDLKA
+186 ATEGTMTIEDLKA

-213 NVQYSVTDAL
+213 NVQYSITDAL

-234 AQTNETLGITDN
+234 AQTNETLGITDG

-259 GVLNK
+259 SVLNRV
-264 ARNGVMWLADKLGG
+264 RNAVTWLGDKLGG
-278 VDKLFRVIA
+278 VDKLFRLIA
-287 IAAGAA
+287 ITAAAA
-293 FTVFNFSKITSGLSS
+293 FAVFNFSKITSGLSS
-308 VSKLLT
+308 ISKLLT
-314 SINLK
+314 TINVK
-319 TLAIIAVIILIALL
+319 TLAIIAIIVLLALL

-363 ETIINAWNAIK
+363 QTIINAWNAIK
-374 SFLLTAWD
+374 SFLLSVWD

-388 SVAWGAIKAIVV
+388 SAVWGGIKDFFKEHGDEIKAGLLAAWNVIRSILTAVWNV
-400 SAWNTIRAAAIT
+400 IRTVALAVFGDLQEFWRQHGESIMNALVTAWNTIQSILVGVWNVIKTVATT
-412 IFGAL
+412 IFGGLQTFWQNHGEQITEAL
-417 QRFFEKHGDSI
+417 VNVWNIIKNVLTAVWTIISTIARTIFNGLKAFWDTWGNTILTAISSAWEVIKAVFSTAFNVIADLFAVFAAMFSGDWGALWENVKQLVSDI
-428 KSALSAAWSAI
+428 FGGIVNIVSTILSAVWNVISSIFTTIWNFISGVAQNIWSAI
-439 STILATAWNLIKTA
+439 
-453 ANIAWKAVQV
+453 
-463 AGSAIRTIIIG
+463 
-474 AASVFGTLADAVSS
+474 
-488 VISFFQEHEDAAILL
+488 
-503 GVAVATLTALVVAY
+503 
-517 NAATIASKVASMAE
+517 
-531 TAAIAALIAK
+531 
-541 DYLAATAKGVLTA
+541 
-554 ATTAWTAVTTVA
+554 TTAFTNILTGITT
-566 TAVASAFGAAIA
+566 
-578 FLTSPIGL
+578 
-586 VILAI
+586 
-591 GALIAIVVLCVKHW
+591 
-605 DQIKEAAAAA
+605 
-615 WEWIKGAWASAGE
+615 
-628 WFNSNV
+628 
-634 VQPIVGFFTGLWSS
+634 
-648 ITETVTNIKDT
+648 TVTNIKDA

-683 DIIQGIVDGI
+683 DIINGIVDGI
-693 TGAIGKVGEA
+693 KGAIGAVGDA
-703 VSGVASKI
+703 VAGVADKI
-711 KSFLGFSKP
+711 KSFLGFSEP
-720 DDGPLSDF
+720 DEGPLSDF
-728 DTYMPDMID
+728 HTYMPDMID
-737 LMTKGIS
+737 LMSKGIT
-744 AGKERVKGALEN
+744 AGKEKVRKALEGI
-756 LTEGMSGGVDQEGNT
+756 TGDMSVVAN
-771 SNIVGNIANV
+771 ANV
-781 VSKAK
+781 A
-786 DGIKSALK
+786 
-794 SAAGT
+794 
-799 VSVMT
+799 
-804 NANIV
+804 
-809 SPKTAAAAT
+809 SPRTAAAAA
-818 GTSQV
+818 GTSQI

-828 QNIEINNKFEGDR
+828 QNVQINNEFNGDR

-847 SEAMDKAAKDSTA
+847 ATAMDKAAKDSTA

>member
-1 MTVAEFINKVG
+1 MTIAEFINKVG

-27 TGIKDTATKLLGAI
+27 SGIKDTATKLLGAI
-41 GIGFSLAAVNGLVEE
+41 GIGFSLTAVNGLVEE

-69 SLGDQREIQEEI
+69 ALGDQRDIQEEI

-105 NSQLFGNVDEAVKFN
+105 NSELFGNVDEAVKFN

-186 ATEGTMTVEDLKA
+186 ATEGTMTIEDLKA

-213 NVQYSVTDAL
+213 NVQYSITDAL

-234 AQTNETLGITDN
+234 AQTNETLGITDG

-259 GVLNK
+259 AVLNRV
-264 ARNGVMWLADKLGG
+264 RNAITWLADKLGG
-278 VDKLFRVIA
+278 VDKLFRLIA
-287 IAAGAA
+287 ITAAAA
-293 FTVFNFSKITSGLSS
+293 FAVFNFSKITSGLSS
-308 VSKLLT
+308 ISKLLT
-314 SINLK
+314 TINVK
-319 TLAIIAVIILIALL
+319 TLAIIAIIVLLALL

-363 ETIINAWNAIK
+363 QTIINAWNAIK
-374 SFLLTAWD
+374 SFLLSVWD

-388 SVAWGAIKAIVV
+388 TAAWGGIKDFFKEHGDEIKAGLLAAWNVIRSVLTAV
-400 SAWNTIRAAAIT
+400 WNVIRTVALAVFGDLQEFWRQHGESIMNALVTAWNTIQSILVGAWNVIKTVATT
-412 IFGAL
+412 IFSGLQTFWQNHGEQITEAL
-417 QRFFEKHGDSI
+417 VNVWNII
-428 KSALSAAWSAI
+428 KNVLTAVWTII
-439 STILATAWNLIKTA
+439 STIARTIFNGLKAFWDTWGNTILTAISGVWEVI
-453 ANIAWKAVQV
+453 KAVFSTAFNVIADLFAVFAALFSGDWGALWENVKQLV
-463 AGSAIRTIIIG
+463 SDIFGGIVNIVSTILSA
-474 AASVFGTLADAVSS
+474 VWN
-488 VISFFQEHEDAAILL
+488 VISSIFTTIWNFIS
-503 GVAVATLTALVVAY
+503 GVAQ
-517 NAATIASKVASMAE
+517 NIWS
-531 TAAIAALIAK
+531 
-541 DYLAATAKGVLTA
+541 
-554 ATTAWTAVTTVA
+554 AVTT
-566 TAVASAFGAAIA
+566 AFTNI
-578 FLTSPIGL
+578 LTG
-586 VILAI
+586 
-591 GALIAIVVLCVKHW
+591 
-605 DQIKEAAAAA
+605 
-615 WEWIKGAWASAGE
+615 
-628 WFNSNV
+628 
-634 VQPIVGFFTGLWSS
+634 
-648 ITETVTNIKDT
+648 ITTTVTNIKDA

-683 DIIQGIVDGI
+683 DIINGIVDGI
-693 TGAIGKVGEA
+693 KGAIGAVGDA
-703 VSGVASKI
+703 VSGVANKI
-711 KSFLGFSKP
+711 KSFLGFSEP
-720 DDGPLSDF
+720 DEGPLSDF
-728 DTYMPDMID
+728 HTYMPDMID
-737 LMTKGIS
+737 LMSKGIT
-744 AGKERVKGALEN
+744 AGKEKVRKALEGI
-756 LTEGMSGGVDQEGNT
+756 TGDMSVVAN
-771 SNIVGNIANV
+771 ANV
-781 VSKAK
+781 A
-786 DGIKSALK
+786 
-794 SAAGT
+794 
-799 VSVMT
+799 
-804 NANIV
+804 
-809 SPKTAAAAT
+809 SPRTAAAAA
-818 GTSQV
+818 GTSQI

-828 QNIEINNKFEGDR
+828 QNVQINNEFNGDR

-847 SEAMDKAAKDSTA
+847 ATAMDKAAKDSTA

>member
-1 MTVAEFINKVG
+1 MAVTIAEFINKVG

-27 TGIKDTATKLLGAI
+27 SGIKDTATKLLGAI
-41 GIGFSLAAVNGLVEE
+41 GIGFSLTAVNGLVEE

-69 SLGDQREIQEEI
+69 ALGDQRDIQEEI

-105 NSQLFGNVDEAVKFN
+105 NSELFGNVDEAVKFN

-186 ATEGTMTVEDLKA
+186 ATEGTMTIEDLKA

-213 NVQYSVTDAL
+213 NVQYSITDAL

-234 AQTNETLGITDN
+234 AQTNETLGITDG

-259 GVLNK
+259 SVLNRV
-264 ARNGVMWLADKLGG
+264 RNAVTWLGDKLGG
-278 VDKLFRVIA
+278 VDKLFRLIA
-287 IAAGAA
+287 ITAAAA
-293 FTVFNFSKITSGLSS
+293 FAVFNFSKITSGLSS
-308 VSKLLT
+308 ISKLLT
-314 SINLK
+314 TINVK
-319 TLAIIAVIILIALL
+319 TLAIIAIIVLLALL

-363 ETIINAWNAIK
+363 QTIINAWNAIK
-374 SFLLTAWD
+374 SFLLSVWD
-382 AIKKAC
+382 AIEKAC
-388 SVAWGAIKAIVV
+388 SAVWDGIKDFFKEHGDEIKSGLLAAWNVIRSILTAVWNVIRTVALAVFGDLQEFWRQHGESIMNALVT
-400 SAWNTIRAAAIT
+400 AWNTIQSILVGVWNVIKTVATT
-412 IFGAL
+412 IFGGLQTFWQNHGEQITEAL
-417 QRFFEKHGDSI
+417 VNVWNIIKNVLTAVWTIISTIARTIFNGLKAFWDTWGNTILTAISSAWEVIKAVFSTAFNVIADLFAVFAALFSGDWGALWENVKQLVSDI
-428 KSALSAAWSAI
+428 FGGIVNIVSTILSAVWNVISSIFTTIWNFISGVAQNIWSAI
-439 STILATAWNLIKTA
+439 
-453 ANIAWKAVQV
+453 
-463 AGSAIRTIIIG
+463 
-474 AASVFGTLADAVSS
+474 
-488 VISFFQEHEDAAILL
+488 
-503 GVAVATLTALVVAY
+503 
-517 NAATIASKVASMAE
+517 
-531 TAAIAALIAK
+531 
-541 DYLAATAKGVLTA
+541 
-554 ATTAWTAVTTVA
+554 TTAFTNILTGITT
-566 TAVASAFGAAIA
+566 
-578 FLTSPIGL
+578 
-586 VILAI
+586 
-591 GALIAIVVLCVKHW
+591 
-605 DQIKEAAAAA
+605 
-615 WEWIKGAWASAGE
+615 
-628 WFNSNV
+628 
-634 VQPIVGFFTGLWSS
+634 
-648 ITETVTNIKDT
+648 TVTNIKDA

-683 DIIQGIVDGI
+683 DIINGIVDGI
-693 TGAIGKVGEA
+693 KGAIGAVGDA
-703 VSGVASKI
+703 VAGVADKI
-711 KSFLGFSKP
+711 KSFLGFSEP
-720 DDGPLSDF
+720 DEGPLSDF
-728 DTYMPDMID
+728 HTYMPDMID
-737 LMTKGIS
+737 LMSKGIT
-744 AGKERVKGALEN
+744 AGKEKVRKALEGI
-756 LTEGMSGGVDQEGNT
+756 TGDMSVVAN
-771 SNIVGNIANV
+771 ANV
-781 VSKAK
+781 ASPRTAVA
-786 DGIKSALK
+786 
-794 SAAGT
+794 AAGT
-799 VSVMT
+799 
-804 NANIV
+804 
-809 SPKTAAAAT
+809 
-818 GTSQV
+818 SQI

-828 QNIEINNKFEGDR
+828 QNVQINNEFNGDR

-847 SEAMDKAAKDSTA
+847 ATAMDKAAKDSTA

>member
-1 MTVAEFINKVG
+1 MTIAEFINKVG

-27 TGIKDTATKLLGAI
+27 SGIKDTATKLLGAI
-41 GIGFSLAAVNGLVEE
+41 GIGFSLTAVNGLVEE

-69 SLGDQREIQEEI
+69 ALGDQRDIQEEI

-105 NSQLFGNVDEAVKFN
+105 NSELFGNVDEAVKFN

-186 ATEGTMTVEDLKA
+186 ATEGTMTIEDLKD

-213 NVQYSVTDAL
+213 NVQYSITDAL

-234 AQTNETLGITDN
+234 AQTNETLGITDG

-259 GVLNK
+259 SVLNRV
-264 ARNGVMWLADKLGG
+264 RNAVTWLGDKLGG
-278 VDKLFRVIA
+278 VDKLFRLIA
-287 IAAGAA
+287 ITAAAA
-293 FTVFNFSKITSGLSS
+293 FAVFNFSKITSGLSS
-308 VSKLLT
+308 ISKLLT
-314 SINLK
+314 TINVK
-319 TLAIIAVIILIALL
+319 TLAIIAIIVLLALL

-363 ETIINAWNAIK
+363 QTIINAWNAIK
-374 SFLLTAWD
+374 SFLLSVWD

-388 SVAWGAIKAIVV
+388 SAVWGGIKDFFKEHGDEIKAGLLAAWNVIRSILTAAWNVIRTV
-400 SAWNTIRAAAIT
+400 ALAVFGDLQEFWRQHGESIMNALVTAWNTIQSILVGVWNVIKTVATT
-412 IFGAL
+412 IFGGLQTFWQNHGEQITEAL
-417 QRFFEKHGDSI
+417 VNVWNIIKNVLTAVWTIISTIARTIFNGLKAFWDTWGNTILTAISSAWEVIKAVFSTAFNVIADLFAVFAALFSGDWGALWENVKQLVSDI
-428 KSALSAAWSAI
+428 FGGIVNIVSTILSAVWNVISSIFTTIWNFISGVAQNIWSAI
-439 STILATAWNLIKTA
+439 
-453 ANIAWKAVQV
+453 
-463 AGSAIRTIIIG
+463 
-474 AASVFGTLADAVSS
+474 
-488 VISFFQEHEDAAILL
+488 
-503 GVAVATLTALVVAY
+503 
-517 NAATIASKVASMAE
+517 
-531 TAAIAALIAK
+531 
-541 DYLAATAKGVLTA
+541 
-554 ATTAWTAVTTVA
+554 TTAFTNILTGITT
-566 TAVASAFGAAIA
+566 
-578 FLTSPIGL
+578 
-586 VILAI
+586 
-591 GALIAIVVLCVKHW
+591 
-605 DQIKEAAAAA
+605 
-615 WEWIKGAWASAGE
+615 
-628 WFNSNV
+628 
-634 VQPIVGFFTGLWSS
+634 
-648 ITETVTNIKDT
+648 TVTNIKDA

-683 DIIQGIVDGI
+683 DIINGIVDGI
-693 TGAIGKVGEA
+693 KGAIGAVGDA
-703 VSGVASKI
+703 VAGVADKI
-711 KSFLGFSKP
+711 KSFLGFSEP
-720 DDGPLSDF
+720 DEGPLSDF
-728 DTYMPDMID
+728 HTYMPDMID
-737 LMTKGIS
+737 LMSKGIT
-744 AGKERVKGALEN
+744 AGKEKVRKALEGI
-756 LTEGMSGGVDQEGNT
+756 TGDMSVVAN
-771 SNIVGNIANV
+771 ANV
-781 VSKAK
+781 A
-786 DGIKSALK
+786 
-794 SAAGT
+794 
-799 VSVMT
+799 
-804 NANIV
+804 
-809 SPKTAAAAT
+809 SPRTAAAAA
-818 GTSQV
+818 GTSQI

-828 QNIEINNKFEGDR
+828 QNVQINNEFNGDR

-847 SEAMDKAAKDSTA
+847 ATAMDKAAKDSTA

>member
-1 MTVAEFINKVG
+1 MAVTIAEFINKVG

-27 TGIKDTATKLLGAI
+27 SGIKDTATKLLGAI
-41 GIGFSLAAVNGLVEE
+41 GIGFSLTAVNGLVEE

-69 SLGDQREIQEEI
+69 ALGDQRDIQEEI

-105 NSQLFGNVDEAVKFN
+105 NSELFGNVDEAVKFN

-186 ATEGTMTVEDLKA
+186 ATEGTMTIEDLKA

-213 NVQYSVTDAL
+213 NVQYSITDAL

-234 AQTNETLGITDN
+234 AQTNETLGITDG

-259 GVLNK
+259 AVLNRV
-264 ARNGVMWLADKLGG
+264 RNAITWLADKLGG
-278 VDKLFRVIA
+278 VDKLFRLIA
-287 IAAGAA
+287 ITAAAA
-293 FTVFNFSKITSGLSS
+293 FAVFNFSKITSGLSS
-308 VSKLLT
+308 ISKLLT
-314 SINLK
+314 TINVK
-319 TLAIIAVIILIALL
+319 TLAIIAIIVLLALL

-363 ETIINAWNAIK
+363 QTIINAWNAIK
-374 SFLLTAWD
+374 SFLLSVWD

-388 SVAWGAIKAIVV
+388 TAAWGGIKDFFKEHGDEIKAGLLAAWNVIRSVLTAV
-400 SAWNTIRAAAIT
+400 WNVIRTVALAVFGDLQEFWRQHGESIMNALVTAWNTIQSILVGAWNVIKTVATT
-412 IFGAL
+412 IFSGLQTFWQNHGEQITEAL
-417 QRFFEKHGDSI
+417 VNVWNII
-428 KSALSAAWSAI
+428 KNVLTAVWTII
-439 STILATAWNLIKTA
+439 STIARTIFNGLKAFWDTWGNTILTAISGVWEVI
-453 ANIAWKAVQV
+453 KAVFSTAFNVIADLFAVFAALFSGDWGALWENVKQLV
-463 AGSAIRTIIIG
+463 SDIFGGIVNIVSTILSA
-474 AASVFGTLADAVSS
+474 VWN
-488 VISFFQEHEDAAILL
+488 VISSIFTTIWNFIS
-503 GVAVATLTALVVAY
+503 GVAQ
-517 NAATIASKVASMAE
+517 NIWS
-531 TAAIAALIAK
+531 
-541 DYLAATAKGVLTA
+541 
-554 ATTAWTAVTTVA
+554 AVTT
-566 TAVASAFGAAIA
+566 AFTNI
-578 FLTSPIGL
+578 LTG
-586 VILAI
+586 
-591 GALIAIVVLCVKHW
+591 
-605 DQIKEAAAAA
+605 
-615 WEWIKGAWASAGE
+615 
-628 WFNSNV
+628 
-634 VQPIVGFFTGLWSS
+634 
-648 ITETVTNIKDT
+648 ITTTVTNIKDA

-683 DIIQGIVDGI
+683 DIINGIVDGI
-693 TGAIGKVGEA
+693 KGAIGAVGDA
-703 VSGVASKI
+703 VSGVANKI
-711 KSFLGFSKP
+711 KSFLGFSEP
-720 DDGPLSDF
+720 DEGPLSDF
-728 DTYMPDMID
+728 HTYMPDMID
-737 LMTKGIS
+737 LMSKGIT
-744 AGKERVKGALEN
+744 AGKEKVRKALEGI
-756 LTEGMSGGVDQEGNT
+756 TGDMSVVAN
-771 SNIVGNIANV
+771 ANV
-781 VSKAK
+781 A
-786 DGIKSALK
+786 
-794 SAAGT
+794 
-799 VSVMT
+799 
-804 NANIV
+804 
-809 SPKTAAAAT
+809 SPRTAAAAA
-818 GTSQV
+818 GTSQI

-828 QNIEINNKFEGDR
+828 QNIQINNEFNGDR

-847 SEAMDKAAKDSTA
+847 ATAMDKAAKDSTA

>member
-1 MTVAEFINKVG
+1 MTIAEFINKVG

-27 TGIKDTATKLLGAI
+27 SGIKDTATKLLGAI
-41 GIGFSLAAVNGLVEE
+41 GIGFSLTAVNGLVEE

-69 SLGDQREIQEEI
+69 ALGDQRDIQEEI

-105 NSQLFGNVDEAVKFN
+105 NSELFGNVDEAVKFN

-186 ATEGTMTVEDLKA
+186 ATEGTMTIEDLKA

-213 NVQYSVTDAL
+213 NVQYSITDAL

-234 AQTNETLGITDN
+234 AQTNETLGITDG

-259 GVLNK
+259 AVLNRV
-264 ARNGVMWLADKLGG
+264 RNAVTWLADKLGG
-278 VDKLFRVIA
+278 VDKLFRLIA
-287 IAAGAA
+287 ITAAAA
-293 FTVFNFSKITSGLSS
+293 FAVFNFSKITSGLSS
-308 VSKLLT
+308 ISKLLT
-314 SINLK
+314 TINVK
-319 TLAIIAVIILIALL
+319 TLAIIAIIVLLALL

-363 ETIINAWNAIK
+363 QTIINAWNAIK
-374 SFLLTAWD
+374 SFLLSVWD

-388 SVAWGAIKAIVV
+388 TAVWGGIKDFFKEHGDEIKAGLLATWNVIRSVLTAV
-400 SAWNTIRAAAIT
+400 WNVIRTVALAVFGDLQEFWRQHGESIMNALVTAWNTIQSILVGVWNVIKTVATT
-412 IFGAL
+412 IFSGLQTFWQNHGEQITEAL
-417 QRFFEKHGDSI
+417 VNVWNII
-428 KSALSAAWSAI
+428 KNVLTAVWTII
-439 STILATAWNLIKTA
+439 STIARTIFNGLKAFWDTWGNTILTAISGVWEVI
-453 ANIAWKAVQV
+453 KAVFSTAFNVIADLFAVFAALFSGNWGALWENVKQLV
-463 AGSAIRTIIIG
+463 SDIFGGIVNIVSTILSA
-474 AASVFGTLADAVSS
+474 VWN
-488 VISFFQEHEDAAILL
+488 VISSIFTTIWNFIS
-503 GVAVATLTALVVAY
+503 GVAQ
-517 NAATIASKVASMAE
+517 NIWS
-531 TAAIAALIAK
+531 
-541 DYLAATAKGVLTA
+541 
-554 ATTAWTAVTTVA
+554 AVTT
-566 TAVASAFGAAIA
+566 AFTNI
-578 FLTSPIGL
+578 LTG
-586 VILAI
+586 
-591 GALIAIVVLCVKHW
+591 
-605 DQIKEAAAAA
+605 
-615 WEWIKGAWASAGE
+615 
-628 WFNSNV
+628 
-634 VQPIVGFFTGLWSS
+634 
-648 ITETVTNIKDT
+648 ITTTVTNIKDA

-683 DIIQGIVDGI
+683 DIINGIVDGI
-693 TGAIGKVGEA
+693 KGAIGAVGDA
-703 VSGVASKI
+703 VSGVANKI
-711 KSFLGFSKP
+711 KSFLGFSEP
-720 DDGPLSDF
+720 DEGPLSDF
-728 DTYMPDMID
+728 HTYMPDMID
-737 LMTKGIS
+737 LMSKGIT
-744 AGKERVKGALEN
+744 AGKEKVRKALEGI
-756 LTEGMSGGVDQEGNT
+756 TGDMSVVAN
-771 SNIVGNIANV
+771 ANV
-781 VSKAK
+781 A
-786 DGIKSALK
+786 
-794 SAAGT
+794 
-799 VSVMT
+799 
-804 NANIV
+804 
-809 SPKTAAAAT
+809 SPRTAAAAA
-818 GTSQV
+818 GTSQI

-828 QNIEINNKFEGDR
+828 QNVQINNEFNGDR

-847 SEAMDKAAKDSTA
+847 ATAMDKAAKDSTA

>member
-1 MTVAEFINKVG
+1 MTIAEFINKVG

-27 TGIKDTATKLLGAI
+27 SGIKDTATKLLGAI
-41 GIGFSLAAVNGLVEE
+41 GIGFSLTAVNGLVEE

-69 SLGDQREIQEEI
+69 ALGDQRDIQEEI

-105 NSQLFGNVDEAVKFN
+105 NSELFGNVDEAVKFN

-186 ATEGTMTVEDLKA
+186 ATEGTMTIEDLKA

-213 NVQYSVTDAL
+213 NVQYSITDAL

-234 AQTNETLGITDN
+234 AQTNETLGVTDG

-259 GVLNK
+259 AVLNRV
-264 ARNGVMWLADKLGG
+264 RNAVTWLADKLGG
-278 VDKLFRVIA
+278 VDKLFRLIA
-287 IAAGAA
+287 ITAAAA
-293 FTVFNFSKITSGLSS
+293 FAVFNFSKITSGLSS
-308 VSKLLT
+308 ISKLLT
-314 SINLK
+314 TINVK
-319 TLAIIAVIILIALL
+319 TLAIIAIIVLLALL

-363 ETIINAWNAIK
+363 QTIINAWNAIK
-374 SFLLTAWD
+374 SFLLSVWD

-388 SVAWGAIKAIVV
+388 TVVWGGIKDFFKEHGDEIKAGLLAAWNVIRSVLTAV
-400 SAWNTIRAAAIT
+400 WNVIRTVALAVFGDLQEFWRQHGESIMNALVTAWNTIQSILVGVWNVIKTVATT
-412 IFGAL
+412 IFSGLQTFWQNHGEQITEAL
-417 QRFFEKHGDSI
+417 VNVWNII
-428 KSALSAAWSAI
+428 KNVLTAVWTII
-439 STILATAWNLIKTA
+439 STIARTIFNGLKAFWDTWGNTILTAISGVWEVI
-453 ANIAWKAVQV
+453 KAVFSTAFNVIADLFAVFAALFSGDWGALWENVKQLV
-463 AGSAIRTIIIG
+463 SDIFGGIVNIVSTILSA
-474 AASVFGTLADAVSS
+474 VWN
-488 VISFFQEHEDAAILL
+488 VISSIFTTIWNFIS
-503 GVAVATLTALVVAY
+503 GVAQ
-517 NAATIASKVASMAE
+517 NIWS
-531 TAAIAALIAK
+531 
-541 DYLAATAKGVLTA
+541 
-554 ATTAWTAVTTVA
+554 AVTT
-566 TAVASAFGAAIA
+566 AFTNI
-578 FLTSPIGL
+578 LTG
-586 VILAI
+586 
-591 GALIAIVVLCVKHW
+591 
-605 DQIKEAAAAA
+605 
-615 WEWIKGAWASAGE
+615 
-628 WFNSNV
+628 
-634 VQPIVGFFTGLWSS
+634 
-648 ITETVTNIKDT
+648 ITTTVTNIKDA

-683 DIIQGIVDGI
+683 DIINGIVDGI
-693 TGAIGKVGEA
+693 KGAIGAVGDA
-703 VSGVASKI
+703 VSGVANKI
-711 KSFLGFSKP
+711 KSFLGFSEP
-720 DDGPLSDF
+720 DEGPLSDF
-728 DTYMPDMID
+728 HTYMPDMID
-737 LMTKGIS
+737 LMSKGIT
-744 AGKERVKGALEN
+744 AGKEKVRKALEGI
-756 LTEGMSGGVDQEGNT
+756 TGDMSV
-771 SNIVGNIANV
+771 VAN
-781 VSKAK
+781 AK
-786 DGIKSALK
+786 VA
-794 SAAGT
+794 
-799 VSVMT
+799 
-804 NANIV
+804 
-809 SPKTAAAAT
+809 SPRTAAAAA
-818 GTSQV
+818 GTSQI

-828 QNIEINNKFEGDR
+828 QNVQINNEFNGDR

-847 SEAMDKAAKDSTA
+847 ATAMDKAAKDSTA

>member
-1 MTVAEFINKVG
+1 MTIAEFINKVG

-27 TGIKDTATKLLGAI
+27 SGIKDTATKLLGAI
-41 GIGFSLAAVNGLVEE
+41 GIGFSLTAVNGLVEE

-69 SLGDQREIQEEI
+69 ALGDQRDIQEEI

-105 NSQLFGNVDEAVKFN
+105 NSELFGNVDEAVKFN

-186 ATEGTMTVEDLKA
+186 ATEGTMTIEDLKA

-213 NVQYSVTDAL
+213 NVQYSITDAL

-234 AQTNETLGITDN
+234 AQTNETLGITDG

-259 GVLNK
+259 SVLNRV
-264 ARNGVMWLADKLGG
+264 RNAVTWLGDKMGG
-278 VDKLFRVIA
+278 VDKLFRLIA
-287 IAAGAA
+287 ITAAAA
-293 FTVFNFSKITSGLSS
+293 FAVFNFSKITSGLSS
-308 VSKLLT
+308 ISKLLT
-314 SINLK
+314 TINVK
-319 TLAIIAVIILIALL
+319 TLAIIAIIVLLALL

-363 ETIINAWNAIK
+363 QTIINAWNAIK
-374 SFLLTAWD
+374 SFLLSVWD

-388 SVAWGAIKAIVV
+388 SAVWGGIKDFFKEHGDEIKAGLLAAWNVIRSILTAVWNV
-400 SAWNTIRAAAIT
+400 IRTVALAVFGDLQEFWRQHGESIMNALVTAWNTIQSILVGVWNVIKTVATT
-412 IFGAL
+412 IFGGLQTFWQNHGEQITEAL
-417 QRFFEKHGDSI
+417 VNVWNII
-428 KSALSAAWSAI
+428 KNVLTAVWTII
-439 STILATAWNLIKTA
+439 STIARTIFNGLKAFWDTWGNTILTAISGVWEVI
-453 ANIAWKAVQV
+453 KAVFSTAFNVIADLFAVFAALFSGDWGALWENVKQLV
-463 AGSAIRTIIIG
+463 SDIFGGIVNIVSTILSA
-474 AASVFGTLADAVSS
+474 VWN
-488 VISFFQEHEDAAILL
+488 VISSIFTTIWNFIS
-503 GVAVATLTALVVAY
+503 GVAQNIW
-517 NAATIASKVASMAE
+517 NAI
-531 TAAIAALIAK
+531 
-541 DYLAATAKGVLTA
+541 
-554 ATTAWTAVTTVA
+554 TTAFTNILTGITT
-566 TAVASAFGAAIA
+566 
-578 FLTSPIGL
+578 
-586 VILAI
+586 
-591 GALIAIVVLCVKHW
+591 
-605 DQIKEAAAAA
+605 
-615 WEWIKGAWASAGE
+615 
-628 WFNSNV
+628 
-634 VQPIVGFFTGLWSS
+634 
-648 ITETVTNIKDT
+648 TVTNIKDA

-678 IQWGA
+678 LQWGA
-683 DIIQGIVDGI
+683 DIINGIVNGI
-693 TGAIGKVGEA
+693 KSAIGAVGDA
-703 VSGVASKI
+703 VKGVADKI
-711 KSFLGFSKP
+711 KSFLGFSEP
-720 DDGPLSDF
+720 DEGPLSDF
-728 DTYMPDMID
+728 HTYMPDMID
-737 LMTKGIS
+737 LMSKGIT
-744 AGKERVKGALEN
+744 AGKEKVRKALEGI
-756 LTEGMSGGVDQEGNT
+756 TGDMSVVAN
-771 SNIVGNIANV
+771 ANV
-781 VSKAK
+781 A
-786 DGIKSALK
+786 
-794 SAAGT
+794 
-799 VSVMT
+799 
-804 NANIV
+804 
-809 SPKTAAAAT
+809 SPRTAAAAA
-818 GTSQV
+818 GTSQI

-828 QNIEINNKFEGDR
+828 QNVQINNEFNGDR

-847 SEAMDKAAKDSTA
+847 ATAMDKAAKDSTA

>member
-1 MTVAEFINKVG
+1 MTIAEFINKVG

-27 TGIKDTATKLLGAI
+27 SGIKDTATKLLGAI
-41 GIGFSLAAVNGLVEE
+41 GIGFSLTAVNGLVEE

-69 SLGDQREIQEEI
+69 ALGDQRDIQEEI

-105 NSQLFGNVDEAVKFN
+105 NSELFGNVDEAVKFN

-186 ATEGTMTVEDLKA
+186 ATEGTMTIEDLKA

-213 NVQYSVTDAL
+213 NVQYSITDAL

-234 AQTNETLGITDN
+234 AQTNETLGITDG

-259 GVLNK
+259 SVLNRV
-264 ARNGVMWLADKLGG
+264 RNAVTWLGDKLGG
-278 VDKLFRVIA
+278 VDKLFRLIA
-287 IAAGAA
+287 ITAAAA
-293 FTVFNFSKITSGLSS
+293 FAVFNFSKITSGLSS
-308 VSKLLT
+308 ISKLLT
-314 SINLK
+314 TINVK
-319 TLAIIAVIILIALL
+319 TLAIIAIIVLLALL

-363 ETIINAWNAIK
+363 QTIINAWNAIK
-374 SFLLTAWD
+374 SFLLSVWD

-388 SVAWGAIKAIVV
+388 SAVWGGIKDFFKEHGDEIKAGLLAAWNVIRSILTAVWNV
-400 SAWNTIRAAAIT
+400 IRTVALAVFGDLQEFWRQHGESIMNALVTAWNTIQSILVGVWNVIKTVATT
-412 IFGAL
+412 IFGGLQTFWQNHGEQITEAL
-417 QRFFEKHGDSI
+417 VNVWNIIKNVLTAVWTIISTIARTIFNGLKAFWDTWGNTILTAISGVWEVIKAVFSTAFNVIADLFAVFAALFSGDWGALWENVKQLVSDI
-428 KSALSAAWSAI
+428 FGGIVNIVSTILSAVWNVISSIFTTIWNFISGVAQNIWSAI
-439 STILATAWNLIKTA
+439 
-453 ANIAWKAVQV
+453 
-463 AGSAIRTIIIG
+463 
-474 AASVFGTLADAVSS
+474 
-488 VISFFQEHEDAAILL
+488 
-503 GVAVATLTALVVAY
+503 
-517 NAATIASKVASMAE
+517 
-531 TAAIAALIAK
+531 
-541 DYLAATAKGVLTA
+541 
-554 ATTAWTAVTTVA
+554 TTAFTNILTGITT
-566 TAVASAFGAAIA
+566 
-578 FLTSPIGL
+578 
-586 VILAI
+586 
-591 GALIAIVVLCVKHW
+591 
-605 DQIKEAAAAA
+605 
-615 WEWIKGAWASAGE
+615 
-628 WFNSNV
+628 
-634 VQPIVGFFTGLWSS
+634 
-648 ITETVTNIKDT
+648 TVTNIKDA

-683 DIIQGIVDGI
+683 DIINGIVDGI
-693 TGAIGKVGEA
+693 KGAIGAVGDA
-703 VSGVASKI
+703 VAGVADKI
-711 KSFLGFSKP
+711 KSFLGFSEP
-720 DDGPLSDF
+720 DEGPLSDF
-728 DTYMPDMID
+728 HTYMPDMID
-737 LMTKGIS
+737 LMSKGIT
-744 AGKERVKGALEN
+744 AGKEKVRKALEGI
-756 LTEGMSGGVDQEGNT
+756 TGDMSVVAN
-771 SNIVGNIANV
+771 ANV
-781 VSKAK
+781 A
-786 DGIKSALK
+786 
-794 SAAGT
+794 
-799 VSVMT
+799 
-804 NANIV
+804 
-809 SPKTAAAAT
+809 SPRTAAAAA
-818 GTSQV
+818 GTSQI

-828 QNIEINNKFEGDR
+828 QNVQINNEFNGDR

-847 SEAMDKAAKDSTA
+847 ATAMDKAAKDSTA

>member
-1 MTVAEFINKVG
+1 MTIAEFINKVG

-27 TGIKDTATKLLGAI
+27 SGIKDTATKLLGAI
-41 GIGFSLAAVNGLVEE
+41 GIGFSLTAVNGLVEE

-69 SLGDQREIQEEI
+69 ALGDQRDIQEEI

-105 NSQLFGNVDEAVKFN
+105 NSELFGNVDEAVKFN

-186 ATEGTMTVEDLKA
+186 ATEGTMTIEDLKA

-213 NVQYSVTDAL
+213 NVQYSITDAL

-234 AQTNETLGITDN
+234 AQTNETLGITDG

-259 GVLNK
+259 AVLNRV
-264 ARNGVMWLADKLGG
+264 RNAVTWLADKLGG
-278 VDKLFRVIA
+278 VDKLFRLIA
-287 IAAGAA
+287 ITAAAA
-293 FTVFNFSKITSGLSS
+293 FAVFNFSKITSGLSS
-308 VSKLLT
+308 ISKLLT
-314 SINLK
+314 TINVK
-319 TLAIIAVIILIALL
+319 TLAIIAIIVLLALL

-363 ETIINAWNAIK
+363 QTIINAWNAIK
-374 SFLLTAWD
+374 SFLLSVWD

-388 SVAWGAIKAIVV
+388 SAVWGGIKDFFKEHGDEIKAGLLAAWNVIRSVLTAV
-400 SAWNTIRAAAIT
+400 WNVIRTVALAVFGDLQEFWRQHGEEIKNALVTAWNTIQSILVGVWNVIKTVATT
-412 IFGAL
+412 IFGGL
-417 QRFFEKHGDSI
+417 QSFWQKHGEQITEALVNVWNII
-428 KSALSAAWSAI
+428 KNVLTAVWTII
-439 STILATAWNLIKTA
+439 STIARTIFNGLKAFWDTWGNTILTAISGVWEVI
-453 ANIAWKAVQV
+453 KAVFSTAFNVIADLFAVFAALFSGDWGALWENVKQLV
-463 AGSAIRTIIIG
+463 SDIFGGIVNIVSTILSA
-474 AASVFGTLADAVSS
+474 VWS
-488 VISFFQEHEDAAILL
+488 VISSIFTTIWNFISGIAQNIWNAI
-503 GVAVATLTALVVAY
+503 
-517 NAATIASKVASMAE
+517 
-531 TAAIAALIAK
+531 
-541 DYLAATAKGVLTA
+541 
-554 ATTAWTAVTTVA
+554 TTAFTNILTGITT
-566 TAVASAFGAAIA
+566 
-578 FLTSPIGL
+578 
-586 VILAI
+586 
-591 GALIAIVVLCVKHW
+591 
-605 DQIKEAAAAA
+605 
-615 WEWIKGAWASAGE
+615 
-628 WFNSNV
+628 
-634 VQPIVGFFTGLWSS
+634 
-648 ITETVTNIKDT
+648 TVTNIKDA

-678 IQWGA
+678 LQWGA
-683 DIIQGIVDGI
+683 DIINGIVDGI
-693 TGAIGKVGEA
+693 KGAIGAVGDA
-703 VSGVASKI
+703 VKGVADKI
-711 KSFLGFSKP
+711 KSFLGFSEP
-720 DDGPLSDF
+720 DEGPLSDF
-728 DTYMPDMID
+728 HTYMPDMID
-737 LMTKGIS
+737 LMSKGIT
-744 AGKERVKGALEN
+744 AGKEKVRKALEGI
-756 LTEGMSGGVDQEGNT
+756 TGDMSVVAN
-771 SNIVGNIANV
+771 ANV
-781 VSKAK
+781 A
-786 DGIKSALK
+786 
-794 SAAGT
+794 
-799 VSVMT
+799 
-804 NANIV
+804 
-809 SPKTAAAAT
+809 SPRTAAAAA
-818 GTSQV
+818 GTSQI

-828 QNIEINNKFEGDR
+828 QNVQINNEFNGDR

-847 SEAMDKAAKDSTA
+847 ATAMDKAAKDSTA

>member
-1 MTVAEFINKVG
+1 MTIAEFINKVG

-27 TGIKDTATKLLGAI
+27 SGIKDTATKLLGAI
-41 GIGFSLAAVNGLVEE
+41 GIGFSLTAVNGLVEE

-69 SLGDQREIQEEI
+69 ALGDQRDIQEEI

-105 NSQLFGNVDEAVKFN
+105 NSELFGNVDEAVKFN

-186 ATEGTMTVEDLKA
+186 ATEGTMTIEDLKA

-213 NVQYSVTDAL
+213 NVQYSITDAL

-234 AQTNETLGITDN
+234 AQTNETLGITDG

-259 GVLNK
+259 AVLNRV
-264 ARNGVMWLADKLGG
+264 RNAVTWLADKLGG
-278 VDKLFRVIA
+278 VDKLFRLIA
-287 IAAGAA
+287 ITAAAA
-293 FTVFNFSKITSGLSS
+293 FAVFNFSKITSGLSS
-308 VSKLLT
+308 ISKLLT
-314 SINLK
+314 TINVK
-319 TLAIIAVIILIALL
+319 TLAIIAIIVLLALL

-363 ETIINAWNAIK
+363 QTIINAWNAIK
-374 SFLLTAWD
+374 SFLLSVWD

-388 SVAWGAIKAIVV
+388 TAVWGGIKDFFKEHGDEIKAGLLAAWNVIRSVLTAV
-400 SAWNTIRAAAIT
+400 WNVIRTVALAVFGDLQEFWRQHGESIMNALVTAWNTIQSILVGVWNVIKTVATT
-412 IFGAL
+412 IFSGLQTFWQNHGEQITEAL
-417 QRFFEKHGDSI
+417 VNVWNII
-428 KSALSAAWSAI
+428 KNVLTAVWTII
-439 STILATAWNLIKTA
+439 STIARTIFNGLKAFWDTWGNTILTAISGVWEVI
-453 ANIAWKAVQV
+453 KAVFSTAFNVIADLFAVFAALFSGDWGALWENVKQLV
-463 AGSAIRTIIIG
+463 SDIFGGIVNIVSTILSA
-474 AASVFGTLADAVSS
+474 VWN
-488 VISFFQEHEDAAILL
+488 VISSIFTTIWNFIS
-503 GVAVATLTALVVAY
+503 GVAQ
-517 NAATIASKVASMAE
+517 NIWS
-531 TAAIAALIAK
+531 
-541 DYLAATAKGVLTA
+541 
-554 ATTAWTAVTTVA
+554 AVTT
-566 TAVASAFGAAIA
+566 AFTNI
-578 FLTSPIGL
+578 LTG
-586 VILAI
+586 
-591 GALIAIVVLCVKHW
+591 
-605 DQIKEAAAAA
+605 
-615 WEWIKGAWASAGE
+615 
-628 WFNSNV
+628 
-634 VQPIVGFFTGLWSS
+634 
-648 ITETVTNIKDT
+648 ITTTVTNIKDA

-683 DIIQGIVDGI
+683 DIINGIVDGI
-693 TGAIGKVGEA
+693 KGAIGAVGDA
-703 VSGVASKI
+703 VSGVANKI
-711 KSFLGFSKP
+711 KSFLGFSEP
-720 DDGPLSDF
+720 DEGPLSDF
-728 DTYMPDMID
+728 HTYMPDMID
-737 LMTKGIS
+737 LMSKGIT
-744 AGKERVKGALEN
+744 AGKEKVRKALEGI
-756 LTEGMSGGVDQEGNT
+756 TGDMSVVAN
-771 SNIVGNIANV
+771 ANV
-781 VSKAK
+781 A
-786 DGIKSALK
+786 
-794 SAAGT
+794 
-799 VSVMT
+799 
-804 NANIV
+804 
-809 SPKTAAAAT
+809 SPRTAAAAA
-818 GTSQV
+818 GTSQI

-828 QNIEINNKFEGDR
+828 QNVQINNEFNGDR

-847 SEAMDKAAKDSTA
+847 ATAMDKAAKDSTA

>member
-1 MTVAEFINKVG
+1 MTIAEFINKVG

-27 TGIKDTATKLLGAI
+27 SGIKDTATKLLGAI
-41 GIGFSLAAVNGLVEE
+41 GIGFSLTAVNGLVEE

-69 SLGDQREIQEEI
+69 ALGDQRDIQEEI
-81 MAAAEATRTS
+81 MAAAETTRTS

-105 NSQLFGNVDEAVKFN
+105 NSELFGNVDEAVKFN

-186 ATEGTMTVEDLKA
+186 ATEGTMTIEDLKA

-213 NVQYSVTDAL
+213 NVQYSITDAL

-234 AQTNETLGITDN
+234 AQTNETLGITDG

-259 GVLNK
+259 SVLNRV
-264 ARNGVMWLADKLGG
+264 RNAVTWLADKLGG
-278 VDKLFRVIA
+278 VDKLFRLIA
-287 IAAGAA
+287 ITAAAA
-293 FTVFNFSKITSGLSS
+293 FAVFNFSKITSGLSS
-308 VSKLLT
+308 ISKLLT
-314 SINLK
+314 TINVK
-319 TLAIIAVIILIALL
+319 TLAIIAIIVLLALL

-363 ETIINAWNAIK
+363 QTIINAWNAIK
-374 SFLLTAWD
+374 SFLLSVWD

-388 SVAWGAIKAIVV
+388 TAAWGGIKDFFKEHGDEIKAGLLAAWNVIRSVLTAV
-400 SAWNTIRAAAIT
+400 WNVIRTVALAVFGDLQEFWRQHGEEIKNALVTAWNTIQSILVGVWNVIKTVATT
-412 IFGAL
+412 IFGGL
-417 QRFFEKHGDSI
+417 QSFWQKHGEQITEALVNVWNII
-428 KSALSAAWSAI
+428 KNVLTAVWTII
-439 STILATAWNLIKTA
+439 STIARTIFNGLKAFWDTWGNTILTAISGVWEVI
-453 ANIAWKAVQV
+453 KAVFSTAFNVIADLFAVFAALFSGDWGALWENVKQLV
-463 AGSAIRTIIIG
+463 SDIFGGIVNIVSTILSA
-474 AASVFGTLADAVSS
+474 VWS
-488 VISFFQEHEDAAILL
+488 VISSIFTTIWNFISGIAQNIWNAI
-503 GVAVATLTALVVAY
+503 
-517 NAATIASKVASMAE
+517 
-531 TAAIAALIAK
+531 
-541 DYLAATAKGVLTA
+541 
-554 ATTAWTAVTTVA
+554 TTAFTNILTGITT
-566 TAVASAFGAAIA
+566 
-578 FLTSPIGL
+578 
-586 VILAI
+586 
-591 GALIAIVVLCVKHW
+591 
-605 DQIKEAAAAA
+605 
-615 WEWIKGAWASAGE
+615 
-628 WFNSNV
+628 
-634 VQPIVGFFTGLWSS
+634 
-648 ITETVTNIKDT
+648 TVTNIKDA

-678 IQWGA
+678 LQWGA
-683 DIIQGIVDGI
+683 DIINGIVDGI
-693 TGAIGKVGEA
+693 KGAIGAVGDA
-703 VSGVASKI
+703 VKGVADKI
-711 KSFLGFSKP
+711 KSFLGFSEP
-720 DDGPLSDF
+720 DEGPLSDF
-728 DTYMPDMID
+728 HTYMPDMID
-737 LMTKGIS
+737 LMSKGIT
-744 AGKERVKGALEN
+744 AGKEKVRKALEGI
-756 LTEGMSGGVDQEGNT
+756 TGDMSVVAN
-771 SNIVGNIANV
+771 ANV
-781 VSKAK
+781 A
-786 DGIKSALK
+786 
-794 SAAGT
+794 
-799 VSVMT
+799 
-804 NANIV
+804 
-809 SPKTAAAAT
+809 SPRTAAAAA
-818 GTSQV
+818 GTSQI

-828 QNIEINNKFEGDR
+828 QNVQINNEFNGDR

-847 SEAMDKAAKDSTA
+847 ATAMDKAAKDSTA

>member
-1 MTVAEFINKVG
+1 MTIAEFINKVG

-27 TGIKDTATKLLGAI
+27 SGIKDTATKLLGAI
-41 GIGFSLAAVNGLVEE
+41 GIGFSLTAVNGLVEE

-69 SLGDQREIQEEI
+69 ALGDQRDIQEEI

-105 NSQLFGNVDEAVKFN
+105 NSELFGNVDEAVKFN

-186 ATEGTMTVEDLKA
+186 ATEGTMTIEDLKA

-213 NVQYSVTDAL
+213 NVQYSITDAL

-234 AQTNETLGITDN
+234 AQTNETLGITDG

-259 GVLNK
+259 AVLNRV
-264 ARNGVMWLADKLGG
+264 RNAITWLADKLGG
-278 VDKLFRVIA
+278 VDKLFRFIA
-287 IAAGAA
+287 ITAAAA
-293 FTVFNFSKITSGLSS
+293 FAVFNFSKITSGLSS
-308 VSKLLT
+308 ISKLLT
-314 SINLK
+314 TINVK
-319 TLAIIAVIILIALL
+319 TLAIIAIIVLLALL

-363 ETIINAWNAIK
+363 QTIINAWNAIK
-374 SFLLTAWD
+374 SFLLSVWD

-388 SVAWGAIKAIVV
+388 TAAWGGIKDFFKEHGDEIKAGLLAAWNVIRSVLTAV
-400 SAWNTIRAAAIT
+400 WNVIRTVALAVFGDLQEFWRQHGESIMNALVTAWNTIQSILVGAWNVIKTVATT
-412 IFGAL
+412 IFSGLQTFWQNHGEQITEAL
-417 QRFFEKHGDSI
+417 VNVWNII
-428 KSALSAAWSAI
+428 KNVLTAVWTII
-439 STILATAWNLIKTA
+439 STIARTIFNGLKAFWDTWGNTILTAISGVWEVI
-453 ANIAWKAVQV
+453 KAVFSTAFNVIADLFAVFAALFSGDWGALWENVKQLV
-463 AGSAIRTIIIG
+463 SDIFGGIVNIVSTILSA
-474 AASVFGTLADAVSS
+474 VWN
-488 VISFFQEHEDAAILL
+488 VISSIFTTIWNFIS
-503 GVAVATLTALVVAY
+503 GVAQ
-517 NAATIASKVASMAE
+517 NIWS
-531 TAAIAALIAK
+531 
-541 DYLAATAKGVLTA
+541 
-554 ATTAWTAVTTVA
+554 AVTT
-566 TAVASAFGAAIA
+566 AFTNI
-578 FLTSPIGL
+578 LTG
-586 VILAI
+586 
-591 GALIAIVVLCVKHW
+591 
-605 DQIKEAAAAA
+605 
-615 WEWIKGAWASAGE
+615 
-628 WFNSNV
+628 
-634 VQPIVGFFTGLWSS
+634 
-648 ITETVTNIKDT
+648 ITTTVTNIKDA

-683 DIIQGIVDGI
+683 DIINGIVDGI
-693 TGAIGKVGEA
+693 KGAIGAVGDA
-703 VSGVASKI
+703 VSGVANKI
-711 KSFLGFSKP
+711 KSFLGFSEP
-720 DDGPLSDF
+720 DEGPLSDF
-728 DTYMPDMID
+728 HTYMPDMID
-737 LMTKGIS
+737 LMSKGIT
-744 AGKERVKGALEN
+744 AGKEKVRKALEGI
-756 LTEGMSGGVDQEGNT
+756 TGDMSVVAN
-771 SNIVGNIANV
+771 ANV
-781 VSKAK
+781 A
-786 DGIKSALK
+786 
-794 SAAGT
+794 
-799 VSVMT
+799 
-804 NANIV
+804 
-809 SPKTAAAAT
+809 SPRTAAAAA
-818 GTSQV
+818 GTSQI

-828 QNIEINNKFEGDR
+828 QNVQINNEFNGDR

-847 SEAMDKAAKDSTA
+847 ATAMDKAAKDSTA

>member
-1 MTVAEFINKVG
+1 MAVTIAEFINKVG

-27 TGIKDTATKLLGAI
+27 SGIKDTATKLLGAI
-41 GIGFSLAAVNGLVEE
+41 GIGFSLTAVNGLVEE

-69 SLGDQREIQEEI
+69 ALGDQRDIQEEI

-105 NSQLFGNVDEAVKFN
+105 NSELFGNVDEAVKFN

-186 ATEGTMTVEDLKA
+186 ATEGTMTIEDLKA

-213 NVQYSVTDAL
+213 NVQYSITDAL

-234 AQTNETLGITDN
+234 AQTNETLGITDG

-259 GVLNK
+259 SVLNRV
-264 ARNGVMWLADKLGG
+264 RNAVTWLADKLGG
-278 VDKLFRVIA
+278 VDKLFRLIA
-287 IAAGAA
+287 ITAAAA
-293 FTVFNFSKITSGLSS
+293 FAVFNFSKITSGLSS
-308 VSKLLT
+308 ISKLLT
-314 SINLK
+314 TINVK
-319 TLAIIAVIILIALL
+319 TLAIIAIIVLLALL

-363 ETIINAWNAIK
+363 QTIINAWNAIK
-374 SFLLTAWD
+374 SFLLSVWD

-388 SVAWGAIKAIVV
+388 SAVWGGIKDFFKEHGDEIKAGLLAAWNVIRSILTAVWNV
-400 SAWNTIRAAAIT
+400 IRTVALAVFGDLQEFWRQHGESIMNALVTAWNTIQSILVGVWNVIKTVATT
-412 IFGAL
+412 IFGGLQTFWQNHGEQITEAL
-417 QRFFEKHGDSI
+417 VNVWNIIKNVLTAVWTIISTIARTIFNGLKAFWDTWGNTILTAISSAWEVIKAVFSTAFNVIADLFAVFAALFSGDWGALWENVKQLVSDI
-428 KSALSAAWSAI
+428 FGGIVNIVSTILSAVWNVISSIFTTIWNFISGVAQNIWSAI
-439 STILATAWNLIKTA
+439 
-453 ANIAWKAVQV
+453 
-463 AGSAIRTIIIG
+463 
-474 AASVFGTLADAVSS
+474 
-488 VISFFQEHEDAAILL
+488 
-503 GVAVATLTALVVAY
+503 
-517 NAATIASKVASMAE
+517 
-531 TAAIAALIAK
+531 
-541 DYLAATAKGVLTA
+541 
-554 ATTAWTAVTTVA
+554 TTAFTNILTGITT
-566 TAVASAFGAAIA
+566 
-578 FLTSPIGL
+578 
-586 VILAI
+586 
-591 GALIAIVVLCVKHW
+591 
-605 DQIKEAAAAA
+605 
-615 WEWIKGAWASAGE
+615 
-628 WFNSNV
+628 
-634 VQPIVGFFTGLWSS
+634 
-648 ITETVTNIKDT
+648 TVTNIKDA

-683 DIIQGIVDGI
+683 DIINGIVDGI
-693 TGAIGKVGEA
+693 KGAIGAVGDA
-703 VSGVASKI
+703 VAGVADKI
-711 KSFLGFSKP
+711 KSFLGFSEP
-720 DDGPLSDF
+720 DEGPLSDF
-728 DTYMPDMID
+728 HTYMPDMID
-737 LMTKGIS
+737 LMSKGIT
-744 AGKERVKGALEN
+744 AGKEKVRKALEGI
-756 LTEGMSGGVDQEGNT
+756 TGDMSVVAN
-771 SNIVGNIANV
+771 ANV
-781 VSKAK
+781 A
-786 DGIKSALK
+786 
-794 SAAGT
+794 
-799 VSVMT
+799 
-804 NANIV
+804 
-809 SPKTAAAAT
+809 SPRTAAAAA
-818 GTSQV
+818 GTSQI

-828 QNIEINNKFEGDR
+828 QNVQINNEFNGDR

-847 SEAMDKAAKDSTA
+847 ATAMDKAAKDSTA

>member
-1 MTVAEFINKVG
+1 MTIAEFINKVG

-27 TGIKDTATKLLGAI
+27 SGIKDTATKLLGAI
-41 GIGFSLAAVNGLVEE
+41 GIGFSLTAVNGLVEE

-69 SLGDQREIQEEI
+69 ALGDQRDIQEEI

-105 NSQLFGNVDEAVKFN
+105 NSELFGNVDEAVKFN

-186 ATEGTMTVEDLKA
+186 ATEGTMTIEDLKA

-213 NVQYSVTDAL
+213 NVQYSITDAL

-234 AQTNETLGITDN
+234 AQTNETLGITDG

-259 GVLNK
+259 SVLNRV
-264 ARNGVMWLADKLGG
+264 RNAVTWLADKLGG
-278 VDKLFRVIA
+278 VDKLFRLIA
-287 IAAGAA
+287 ITAAAA
-293 FTVFNFSKITSGLSS
+293 FAVFNFSKITSGLSS
-308 VSKLLT
+308 ISKLLT
-314 SINLK
+314 TINVK
-319 TLAIIAVIILIALL
+319 TLAIIAIIVLLALL

-363 ETIINAWNAIK
+363 QTIINAWNAIK
-374 SFLLTAWD
+374 SFLLSVWD

-388 SVAWGAIKAIVV
+388 SAVWGGIKDFFKEHGDEIKAGLLAAWNVIRSVLTAV
-400 SAWNTIRAAAIT
+400 WNVIRTVALAVFGDLQEFWRQHGEEIKNALVTAWNTIQSILVGVWNVIKTVATT
-412 IFGAL
+412 IFGGL
-417 QRFFEKHGDSI
+417 QSFWQKHGEQITEALVNVWNII
-428 KSALSAAWSAI
+428 KNVLTAIWTII
-439 STILATAWNLIKTA
+439 STIARTIFNGLKAFWDTWGNTILTAISGVWEVI
-453 ANIAWKAVQV
+453 KAVFSTAFNVIADLFAVFAALFSGDWGALWENVKQLV
-463 AGSAIRTIIIG
+463 SDIFGGIVNIVSTILSA
-474 AASVFGTLADAVSS
+474 VWS
-488 VISFFQEHEDAAILL
+488 VISSIFTTIWNFISGIAQNIWNAI
-503 GVAVATLTALVVAY
+503 
-517 NAATIASKVASMAE
+517 
-531 TAAIAALIAK
+531 
-541 DYLAATAKGVLTA
+541 
-554 ATTAWTAVTTVA
+554 TTAFTNILTGITT
-566 TAVASAFGAAIA
+566 
-578 FLTSPIGL
+578 
-586 VILAI
+586 
-591 GALIAIVVLCVKHW
+591 
-605 DQIKEAAAAA
+605 
-615 WEWIKGAWASAGE
+615 
-628 WFNSNV
+628 
-634 VQPIVGFFTGLWSS
+634 
-648 ITETVTNIKDT
+648 TVTNIKDA

-678 IQWGA
+678 LQWGA
-683 DIIQGIVDGI
+683 DIINGIVDGI
-693 TGAIGKVGEA
+693 KGAIGAVGDA
-703 VSGVASKI
+703 VKGVADKI
-711 KSFLGFSKP
+711 KSFLGFSEP
-720 DDGPLSDF
+720 DEGPLSDF
-728 DTYMPDMID
+728 HTYMPDMID
-737 LMTKGIS
+737 LMSKGIT
-744 AGKERVKGALEN
+744 AGKEKVRKALEGI
-756 LTEGMSGGVDQEGNT
+756 TGDMSVVAN
-771 SNIVGNIANV
+771 ANV
-781 VSKAK
+781 A
-786 DGIKSALK
+786 
-794 SAAGT
+794 
-799 VSVMT
+799 
-804 NANIV
+804 
-809 SPKTAAAAT
+809 SPRTAAAAA
-818 GTSQV
+818 GTSQI

-828 QNIEINNKFEGDR
+828 QNVQINNEFNGDR

-847 SEAMDKAAKDSTA
+847 ATAMDKAAKDSTA

>member
-1 MTVAEFINKVG
+1 MTIAEFINKVG

-27 TGIKDTATKLLGAI
+27 SGIKDTATKLLGAI
-41 GIGFSLAAVNGLVEE
+41 GIGFSLTAVNGLVEE

-69 SLGDQREIQEEI
+69 ALGDQRDIQEEI

-105 NSQLFGNVDEAVKFN
+105 NSELFGNVDEAVKFN

-186 ATEGTMTVEDLKA
+186 ATEGTMTIEDLKA

-213 NVQYSVTDAL
+213 NVQYSITDAL

-234 AQTNETLGITDN
+234 AQTNETLGITDG

-259 GVLNK
+259 SVLNRV
-264 ARNGVMWLADKLGG
+264 RNAVTWLADKLGG
-278 VDKLFRVIA
+278 VDKLFRLIA
-287 IAAGAA
+287 ITAAAA
-293 FTVFNFSKITSGLSS
+293 FAVFNFSKITSGLSS
-308 VSKLLT
+308 ISKLLT
-314 SINLK
+314 TINVK
-319 TLAIIAVIILIALL
+319 TLAIIAIIVLLALL

-363 ETIINAWNAIK
+363 QTIINAWNAIK
-374 SFLLTAWD
+374 SFLLSVWD
-382 AIKKAC
+382 AIEKAC
-388 SVAWGAIKAIVV
+388 SAVWDGIKDFFKEHGDEIKAGLLAAWNVIRSILTAVWNV
-400 SAWNTIRAAAIT
+400 IRTVALAVFGDLQEFWRQHGESIMNALVTAWNTIQSILVGVWNVIKTVATT
-412 IFGAL
+412 IFGGLQTFWQNHGEQITEAL
-417 QRFFEKHGDSI
+417 VNVWNIIKNVLTAVWTIISTIARTIFNGLKAFWDTWGNTILTAISSAWEVIKAVFSTAFNVIADLFAVFAALFSGDWGALWENVKQLVSDI
-428 KSALSAAWSAI
+428 FGGIVNIVSTILSAVWNVISSIFTTIWNFISGVAQNIWSAI
-439 STILATAWNLIKTA
+439 
-453 ANIAWKAVQV
+453 
-463 AGSAIRTIIIG
+463 
-474 AASVFGTLADAVSS
+474 
-488 VISFFQEHEDAAILL
+488 
-503 GVAVATLTALVVAY
+503 
-517 NAATIASKVASMAE
+517 
-531 TAAIAALIAK
+531 
-541 DYLAATAKGVLTA
+541 
-554 ATTAWTAVTTVA
+554 TTAFTNILTGITT
-566 TAVASAFGAAIA
+566 
-578 FLTSPIGL
+578 
-586 VILAI
+586 
-591 GALIAIVVLCVKHW
+591 
-605 DQIKEAAAAA
+605 
-615 WEWIKGAWASAGE
+615 
-628 WFNSNV
+628 
-634 VQPIVGFFTGLWSS
+634 
-648 ITETVTNIKDT
+648 TVTNIKDA

-683 DIIQGIVDGI
+683 DIINGIVDGI
-693 TGAIGKVGEA
+693 KGAIGAVGDA
-703 VSGVASKI
+703 VAGVADKI
-711 KSFLGFSKP
+711 KSFLGFSEP
-720 DDGPLSDF
+720 DEGPLSDF
-728 DTYMPDMID
+728 HTYMPDMID
-737 LMTKGIS
+737 LMSKGIT
-744 AGKERVKGALEN
+744 AGKEKVRKALEGI
-756 LTEGMSGGVDQEGNT
+756 TGDMSVVAN
-771 SNIVGNIANV
+771 ANV
-781 VSKAK
+781 ASPRTAVA
-786 DGIKSALK
+786 
-794 SAAGT
+794 AAGT
-799 VSVMT
+799 
-804 NANIV
+804 
-809 SPKTAAAAT
+809 
-818 GTSQV
+818 SQI

-828 QNIEINNKFEGDR
+828 QNVQINNEFNGDR

-847 SEAMDKAAKDSTA
+847 ATAMDKAAKDSTA

>member
-1 MTVAEFINKVG
+1 MAVTIAEFINKVG

-27 TGIKDTATKLLGAI
+27 SGIKDTATKLLGAI
-41 GIGFSLAAVNGLVEE
+41 GIGFSLTAVNGLVEE

-69 SLGDQREIQEEI
+69 ALGDQRDIQEEI

-105 NSQLFGNVDEAVKFN
+105 NSELFGNVDEAVKFN

-143 INKSFQKGYVD
+143 INKSFQKGDVD

-186 ATEGTMTVEDLKA
+186 ATEGTMTIEDLKA

-213 NVQYSVTDAL
+213 NVQYSITDAL

-234 AQTNETLGITDN
+234 AQTNETLGITDG

-259 GVLNK
+259 SVLNRV
-264 ARNGVMWLADKLGG
+264 RNAVTWLADKLGG
-278 VDKLFRVIA
+278 VDKLFRLIA
-287 IAAGAA
+287 ITAAAA
-293 FTVFNFSKITSGLSS
+293 FAVFNFSKITSGLSS
-308 VSKLLT
+308 ISKLLT
-314 SINLK
+314 TINVK
-319 TLAIIAVIILIALL
+319 TLAIIAIIVLLALL

-363 ETIINAWNAIK
+363 QTIINAWNAIK
-374 SFLLTAWD
+374 SFLLSVWD

-388 SVAWGAIKAIVV
+388 SAVWGGIKDFFKEHGDEIKAGLLAAWNVIRSVLTAV
-400 SAWNTIRAAAIT
+400 WNVIRTVALAVFGDLQEFWRQHGESIMNALVTAWNTIQSILVGVWNVIKTVATT
-412 IFGAL
+412 IFGGLQTFWQNHGEQITEAL
-417 QRFFEKHGDSI
+417 VNVWNIIKNVLTAVWTIINTIARTIFNGLKAFWDTWGNTILTAISSAWEVIKAVFSTAFNVIADLFAVFAALFSGDWGALWENVKQLVSDI
-428 KSALSAAWSAI
+428 FGGIVNIVSTILSAVWNVISSIFTTIWNFISGVAQNIWSAI
-439 STILATAWNLIKTA
+439 
-453 ANIAWKAVQV
+453 
-463 AGSAIRTIIIG
+463 
-474 AASVFGTLADAVSS
+474 
-488 VISFFQEHEDAAILL
+488 
-503 GVAVATLTALVVAY
+503 
-517 NAATIASKVASMAE
+517 
-531 TAAIAALIAK
+531 
-541 DYLAATAKGVLTA
+541 
-554 ATTAWTAVTTVA
+554 TTAFTNILTGITT
-566 TAVASAFGAAIA
+566 
-578 FLTSPIGL
+578 
-586 VILAI
+586 
-591 GALIAIVVLCVKHW
+591 
-605 DQIKEAAAAA
+605 
-615 WEWIKGAWASAGE
+615 
-628 WFNSNV
+628 
-634 VQPIVGFFTGLWSS
+634 
-648 ITETVTNIKDT
+648 TVTNIKDA

-683 DIIQGIVDGI
+683 DIINGIVDGI
-693 TGAIGKVGEA
+693 KGAIGAVGDA
-703 VSGVASKI
+703 VAGVADKI
-711 KSFLGFSKP
+711 KSFLGFSEP
-720 DDGPLSDF
+720 DEGPLSDF
-728 DTYMPDMID
+728 HTYMPDMID
-737 LMTKGIS
+737 LMSKGIT
-744 AGKERVKGALEN
+744 AGKEKVRKALEGI
-756 LTEGMSGGVDQEGNT
+756 TGDMSVVAN
-771 SNIVGNIANV
+771 ANV
-781 VSKAK
+781 A
-786 DGIKSALK
+786 
-794 SAAGT
+794 
-799 VSVMT
+799 
-804 NANIV
+804 
-809 SPKTAAAAT
+809 SPRTAAAAA
-818 GTSQV
+818 GTSQI

-828 QNIEINNKFEGDR
+828 QNVQINNEFNGDR

-847 SEAMDKAAKDSTA
+847 ATAMDKAAKDSTA

>member
-1 MTVAEFINKVG
+1 MTIAEFINKVG

-27 TGIKDTATKLLGAI
+27 SGIKDTATKLLGAI
-41 GIGFSLAAVNGLVEE
+41 GIGFSLTAVNGLVEE

-69 SLGDQREIQEEI
+69 ALGDQRDIQEEI

-105 NSQLFGNVDEAVKFN
+105 NSELFGNVDEAVKFN

-186 ATEGTMTVEDLKA
+186 ATEGTMTIEDLKA

-213 NVQYSVTDAL
+213 NVQYSITDAL

-234 AQTNETLGITDN
+234 AQTNETLGITDG

-259 GVLNK
+259 SVLNRV
-264 ARNGVMWLADKLGG
+264 RNAVTWLGDKLGG
-278 VDKLFRVIA
+278 VDKLFRLIA
-287 IAAGAA
+287 ITAAAA
-293 FTVFNFSKITSGLSS
+293 FAVFNFSKITSGLSS
-308 VSKLLT
+308 ISKLLT
-314 SINLK
+314 TINVK
-319 TLAIIAVIILIALL
+319 TLAIIAIIVLLALL

-363 ETIINAWNAIK
+363 QTIINAWNAIK
-374 SFLLTAWD
+374 SFLLSVWD
-382 AIKKAC
+382 AIEKAC
-388 SVAWGAIKAIVV
+388 SAVWDGIKDFFKEHGDEIKAGLLAAWNVIRSILTAVWNV
-400 SAWNTIRAAAIT
+400 IRTVALAVFGDLQEFWRQHGESIMNALVTAWNTIQSILVGVWNVIKTVATT
-412 IFGAL
+412 IFGGLQTFWQNHGEQITEAL
-417 QRFFEKHGDSI
+417 VNVWNIIKNVLTAVWTIISTIARTIFNGLKAFWDTWGNTILTAISSAWEVIKAVFSTAFNVIADLFAVFAALFSGDWGALWENVKQLVSDI
-428 KSALSAAWSAI
+428 FGGIVNIVSTILSAVWNVISSIFTTIWNFISGVAQNIWSAI
-439 STILATAWNLIKTA
+439 
-453 ANIAWKAVQV
+453 
-463 AGSAIRTIIIG
+463 
-474 AASVFGTLADAVSS
+474 
-488 VISFFQEHEDAAILL
+488 
-503 GVAVATLTALVVAY
+503 
-517 NAATIASKVASMAE
+517 
-531 TAAIAALIAK
+531 
-541 DYLAATAKGVLTA
+541 
-554 ATTAWTAVTTVA
+554 TTAFTNILTGITT
-566 TAVASAFGAAIA
+566 
-578 FLTSPIGL
+578 
-586 VILAI
+586 
-591 GALIAIVVLCVKHW
+591 
-605 DQIKEAAAAA
+605 
-615 WEWIKGAWASAGE
+615 
-628 WFNSNV
+628 
-634 VQPIVGFFTGLWSS
+634 
-648 ITETVTNIKDT
+648 TVTNIKDA

-678 IQWGA
+678 LQWGA
-683 DIIQGIVDGI
+683 DIINGIVDGI
-693 TGAIGKVGEA
+693 KGAIGAVGDA
-703 VSGVASKI
+703 VAGVAGKI
-711 KSFLGFSKP
+711 KSFLGFSEP
-720 DDGPLSDF
+720 DEGPLSDF
-728 DTYMPDMID
+728 HTYMPDMID
-737 LMTKGIS
+737 LMSKGIT
-744 AGKERVKGALEN
+744 AGKEKVRKALE
-756 LTEGMSGGVDQEGNT
+756 GVAGDMSVVAN
-771 SNIVGNIANV
+771 ANV
-781 VSKAK
+781 A
-786 DGIKSALK
+786 
-794 SAAGT
+794 
-799 VSVMT
+799 
-804 NANIV
+804 
-809 SPKTAAAAT
+809 SPRTAAAAA
-818 GTSQV
+818 GSSQI

-828 QNIEINNKFEGDR
+828 QNVQINNEFNGDR

-847 SEAMDKAAKDSTA
+847 ATAMDKAAKDSTA

>member
-1 MTVAEFINKVG
+1 MAVTIAEFINKVG

-27 TGIKDTATKLLGAI
+27 SGIKDTATKLLGAI
-41 GIGFSLAAVNGLVEE
+41 GIGFSLTAVNGLVEE

-69 SLGDQREIQEEI
+69 ALGDQRDIQEEI

-105 NSQLFGNVDEAVKFN
+105 NSELFGNVDEAVKFN

-186 ATEGTMTVEDLKA
+186 ATEGTMTIEDLKA

-213 NVQYSVTDAL
+213 NVQYSITDAL

-234 AQTNETLGITDN
+234 AQTNETLGITDG

-259 GVLNK
+259 SVLNRV
-264 ARNGVMWLADKLGG
+264 RNAVTWLGDKLGG
-278 VDKLFRVIA
+278 VDKLFRLIA
-287 IAAGAA
+287 ITAAAA
-293 FTVFNFSKITSGLSS
+293 FAVFNFSKITSGLSS
-308 VSKLLT
+308 ISKLLT
-314 SINLK
+314 TINVK
-319 TLAIIAVIILIALL
+319 TLAIIAIIVLLALL

-363 ETIINAWNAIK
+363 QTIINAWNAIK
-374 SFLLTAWD
+374 SFLLSVWD

-388 SVAWGAIKAIVV
+388 TAAWGGIKDFFKEHGDEIKAGLLAAWNVIRSVLTAV
-400 SAWNTIRAAAIT
+400 WNVIRTVALAVFGDLQEFWRQHGEEIKNALVTAWNTIQSILVGVWNVIKTVATT
-412 IFGAL
+412 IFGGL
-417 QRFFEKHGDSI
+417 QSFWQKHGEQITEALVNVWNII
-428 KSALSAAWSAI
+428 KNVLTAVWTII
-439 STILATAWNLIKTA
+439 STIARTIFNGLKAFWDTWGNTILTAISGVWEVI
-453 ANIAWKAVQV
+453 KAVFSTAFNVIADLFAVFAALFSGDWGALWENVKQLV
-463 AGSAIRTIIIG
+463 SDIFGGIVNIVSTILSA
-474 AASVFGTLADAVSS
+474 VWS
-488 VISFFQEHEDAAILL
+488 VISSIFTTIWNFISGIAQNIWNAI
-503 GVAVATLTALVVAY
+503 
-517 NAATIASKVASMAE
+517 
-531 TAAIAALIAK
+531 
-541 DYLAATAKGVLTA
+541 
-554 ATTAWTAVTTVA
+554 TTAFTNILTGITT
-566 TAVASAFGAAIA
+566 
-578 FLTSPIGL
+578 
-586 VILAI
+586 
-591 GALIAIVVLCVKHW
+591 
-605 DQIKEAAAAA
+605 
-615 WEWIKGAWASAGE
+615 
-628 WFNSNV
+628 
-634 VQPIVGFFTGLWSS
+634 
-648 ITETVTNIKDT
+648 TVTNIKDA

-678 IQWGA
+678 LQWGA
-683 DIIQGIVDGI
+683 DIINGIVDGI
-693 TGAIGKVGEA
+693 KGAIGAVGDA
-703 VSGVASKI
+703 VKGVADKI
-711 KSFLGFSKP
+711 KSFLGFSEP
-720 DDGPLSDF
+720 DEGPLSDF
-728 DTYMPDMID
+728 HTYMPDMID
-737 LMTKGIS
+737 LMSKGIT
-744 AGKERVKGALEN
+744 AGKEKVRKALEGI
-756 LTEGMSGGVDQEGNT
+756 TGDMSVVAN
-771 SNIVGNIANV
+771 ANV
-781 VSKAK
+781 A
-786 DGIKSALK
+786 
-794 SAAGT
+794 
-799 VSVMT
+799 
-804 NANIV
+804 
-809 SPKTAAAAT
+809 SPRTAAAAA
-818 GTSQV
+818 GTSQI

-828 QNIEINNKFEGDR
+828 QNVQINNEFNGDR

-847 SEAMDKAAKDSTA
+847 ATAMDKAAKDSTA

>member
-1 MTVAEFINKVG
+1 MAVTIAEFINKVG

-27 TGIKDTATKLLGAI
+27 SGIKDTATKLLGAI
-41 GIGFSLAAVNGLVEE
+41 GIGFSLTAVNGLVEE

-69 SLGDQREIQEEI
+69 ALGDQRDIQEEI

-105 NSQLFGNVDEAVKFN
+105 NSELFGNVDEAVKFN

-186 ATEGTMTVEDLKA
+186 ATEGTMTIEDLKA

-213 NVQYSVTDAL
+213 NVQYSITDAL

-234 AQTNETLGITDN
+234 AQTNETLGITDG

-259 GVLNK
+259 AVLNRV
-264 ARNGVMWLADKLGG
+264 RNAITWLADKLGG
-278 VDKLFRVIA
+278 VDKLFRLIA
-287 IAAGAA
+287 ITAAAA
-293 FTVFNFSKITSGLSS
+293 FAVFNFSKITSGLSS
-308 VSKLLT
+308 ISKLLT
-314 SINLK
+314 TINVK
-319 TLAIIAVIILIALL
+319 TLAIIAIIVLLALL

-363 ETIINAWNAIK
+363 QTIINAWNAIK
-374 SFLLTAWD
+374 SFLLSVWD

-388 SVAWGAIKAIVV
+388 TAAWGGIKDFFKEHGDEIKAGLLAAWNVIRSVLTAV
-400 SAWNTIRAAAIT
+400 WNVIRTVALAVFGDLQEFWRQHGESIMNALVTAWNTIQSILVGAWNVIKTVATT
-412 IFGAL
+412 IFSGLQTFWQNHGEQITEALVNVWNIIKNVLTAVWTIISTIARTIFNGLKAFWDTWGNTILTAISGVWEVIKAVFSTAFNVIADLFAVFAALFSGDWGAL
-417 QRFFEKHGDSI
+417 WENVKQLVSDIFGGIVNIVSTI
-428 KSALSAAWSAI
+428 LSAVWNVISSIFTTIWNFISGVAQNIWSAI
-439 STILATAWNLIKTA
+439 
-453 ANIAWKAVQV
+453 
-463 AGSAIRTIIIG
+463 
-474 AASVFGTLADAVSS
+474 
-488 VISFFQEHEDAAILL
+488 
-503 GVAVATLTALVVAY
+503 
-517 NAATIASKVASMAE
+517 
-531 TAAIAALIAK
+531 
-541 DYLAATAKGVLTA
+541 
-554 ATTAWTAVTTVA
+554 TTAFTNILTGITT
-566 TAVASAFGAAIA
+566 
-578 FLTSPIGL
+578 
-586 VILAI
+586 
-591 GALIAIVVLCVKHW
+591 
-605 DQIKEAAAAA
+605 
-615 WEWIKGAWASAGE
+615 
-628 WFNSNV
+628 
-634 VQPIVGFFTGLWSS
+634 
-648 ITETVTNIKDT
+648 TVTNIKDA

-683 DIIQGIVDGI
+683 DIINGIVDGI
-693 TGAIGKVGEA
+693 KGAIGAVGDA
-703 VSGVASKI
+703 VAGVADKI
-711 KSFLGFSKP
+711 KSFLGFSEP
-720 DDGPLSDF
+720 DEGPLSDF
-728 DTYMPDMID
+728 HTYMPDMID
-737 LMTKGIS
+737 LMSKGIT
-744 AGKERVKGALEN
+744 AGKEKVRKALEGI
-756 LTEGMSGGVDQEGNT
+756 TGDMSVVAN
-771 SNIVGNIANV
+771 ANV
-781 VSKAK
+781 A
-786 DGIKSALK
+786 
-794 SAAGT
+794 
-799 VSVMT
+799 
-804 NANIV
+804 
-809 SPKTAAAAT
+809 SPRTAAAAA
-818 GTSQV
+818 GTSQI

-828 QNIEINNKFEGDR
+828 QNVQINNEFNGDR

-847 SEAMDKAAKDSTA
+847 ATAMDKAAKDSTA

>member
-1 MTVAEFINKVG
+1 MTIAEFINKVG

-27 TGIKDTATKLLGAI
+27 SGIKDTATKLLGAI
-41 GIGFSLAAVNGLVEE
+41 GIGFSLTAVNGLVEE

-69 SLGDQREIQEEI
+69 ALGDQRDIQEEI

-105 NSQLFGNVDEAVKFN
+105 NSELFGNVDEAVKFN

-186 ATEGTMTVEDLKA
+186 ATEGTMTIEDLKA

-213 NVQYSVTDAL
+213 NVQYSITDAL

-234 AQTNETLGITDN
+234 AQTNETLGITDG

-259 GVLNK
+259 SVLNRV
-264 ARNGVMWLADKLGG
+264 RNAVTWLGDKLGG
-278 VDKLFRVIA
+278 VDKLFRLIA
-287 IAAGAA
+287 ITAAAA
-293 FTVFNFSKITSGLSS
+293 FAVFNFSKITSGLSS
-308 VSKLLT
+308 ISKLLT
-314 SINLK
+314 TINVK
-319 TLAIIAVIILIALL
+319 TLAIIAIIVLLALL

-363 ETIINAWNAIK
+363 QTIINAWNAIK
-374 SFLLTAWD
+374 SFLLSVWD

-388 SVAWGAIKAIVV
+388 SAVWGGIKDFFKEHGDEIKAGLLAAWNVIRSVLTAV
-400 SAWNTIRAAAIT
+400 WNVIRTVALAVFGDLQEFWRQHGESIMNALVTAWNTIQSILVGVWNVIKTVATT
-412 IFGAL
+412 IFGGLQTFWQNHGEQITEAL
-417 QRFFEKHGDSI
+417 VNVWNIIKNVLTAVWTIINTIARTIFNGLKAFWDTWGNTILTAISSAWEVIKAVFSTAFNVIADLFAVFAALFSGDWG
-428 KSALSAAWSAI
+428 ALWENVKQLVSDI
-439 STILATAWNLIKTA
+439 FGGIVNIVSTILSAVWN
-453 ANIAWKAVQV
+453 
-463 AGSAIRTIIIG
+463 
-474 AASVFGTLADAVSS
+474 
-488 VISFFQEHEDAAILL
+488 VISSIFTTIWNFISGIAQNIWNAI
-503 GVAVATLTALVVAY
+503 
-517 NAATIASKVASMAE
+517 
-531 TAAIAALIAK
+531 
-541 DYLAATAKGVLTA
+541 
-554 ATTAWTAVTTVA
+554 TTAFTNILTGITT
-566 TAVASAFGAAIA
+566 
-578 FLTSPIGL
+578 
-586 VILAI
+586 
-591 GALIAIVVLCVKHW
+591 
-605 DQIKEAAAAA
+605 
-615 WEWIKGAWASAGE
+615 
-628 WFNSNV
+628 
-634 VQPIVGFFTGLWSS
+634 
-648 ITETVTNIKDT
+648 TVTNIKDA

-678 IQWGA
+678 LQWGA
-683 DIIQGIVDGI
+683 DIINGIVDGI
-693 TGAIGKVGEA
+693 KGAIGAVGDA
-703 VSGVASKI
+703 VKGVADKI
-711 KSFLGFSKP
+711 KSFLGFSEP
-720 DDGPLSDF
+720 DEGPLSDF
-728 DTYMPDMID
+728 HTYMPDMID
-737 LMTKGIS
+737 LMSKGIT
-744 AGKERVKGALEN
+744 AGKEKVRKALEGI
-756 LTEGMSGGVDQEGNT
+756 TGDMSVVAN
-771 SNIVGNIANV
+771 ANV
-781 VSKAK
+781 A
-786 DGIKSALK
+786 
-794 SAAGT
+794 
-799 VSVMT
+799 
-804 NANIV
+804 
-809 SPKTAAAAT
+809 SPRTAAAAA
-818 GTSQV
+818 GTSQI

-828 QNIEINNKFEGDR
+828 QNVQINNEFNGDR

-847 SEAMDKAAKDSTA
+847 ATAMDKAAKDSTA

>member
-1 MTVAEFINKVG
+1 MTIAEFINKVG

-27 TGIKDTATKLLGAI
+27 SGIKDTATKLLGAI
-41 GIGFSLAAVNGLVEE
+41 GIGFSLTAVNGLVEE

-69 SLGDQREIQEEI
+69 ALGDQRDIQEEI

-105 NSQLFGNVDEAVKFN
+105 NSELFGNVDEAVKFN

-186 ATEGTMTVEDLKA
+186 ATEGTMTIEDLKA

-213 NVQYSVTDAL
+213 NVQYSITDAL

-234 AQTNETLGITDN
+234 AQTNETLGITDG

-259 GVLNK
+259 AVLNRV
-264 ARNGVMWLADKLGG
+264 RNAITWLADKLGG
-278 VDKLFRVIA
+278 VDKLFRLIA
-287 IAAGAA
+287 ITATAA
-293 FTVFNFSKITSGLSS
+293 FAVFNFSKITSGLSS
-308 VSKLLT
+308 ISKLLT
-314 SINLK
+314 TINVK
-319 TLAIIAVIILIALL
+319 TLAIIAIIVLLALL

-363 ETIINAWNAIK
+363 QTIINAWNAIK
-374 SFLLTAWD
+374 SFLLSVWD

-388 SVAWGAIKAIVV
+388 TAAWGGIKDFFKEHGDEIKAGLLAAWNVIRSVLTAV
-400 SAWNTIRAAAIT
+400 WNVIRTVALAVFGDLQEFWRQHGESIMNALVTAWNTIQSILVGAWNVIKTVATT
-412 IFGAL
+412 IFSGLQTFWQNHGEQITEALVNVWNIIKNVLTAVWTIISTIARTIFNGLKAFWDTWGNTILTAISGVWEVIKAVFSTAFNVIADLFAVFAALFSGDWGAL
-417 QRFFEKHGDSI
+417 WENVKQLVSDIFGGIVNIVSTI
-428 KSALSAAWSAI
+428 LSAVWNVISSIFTTIWNFISGVAQNIWSAI
-439 STILATAWNLIKTA
+439 
-453 ANIAWKAVQV
+453 
-463 AGSAIRTIIIG
+463 
-474 AASVFGTLADAVSS
+474 
-488 VISFFQEHEDAAILL
+488 
-503 GVAVATLTALVVAY
+503 
-517 NAATIASKVASMAE
+517 
-531 TAAIAALIAK
+531 
-541 DYLAATAKGVLTA
+541 
-554 ATTAWTAVTTVA
+554 TTAFTNILTGITT
-566 TAVASAFGAAIA
+566 
-578 FLTSPIGL
+578 
-586 VILAI
+586 
-591 GALIAIVVLCVKHW
+591 
-605 DQIKEAAAAA
+605 
-615 WEWIKGAWASAGE
+615 
-628 WFNSNV
+628 
-634 VQPIVGFFTGLWSS
+634 
-648 ITETVTNIKDT
+648 TVTNIKDA

-683 DIIQGIVDGI
+683 DIINGIVDGI
-693 TGAIGKVGEA
+693 KGAIGAVGDA
-703 VSGVASKI
+703 VAGVADKI
-711 KSFLGFSKP
+711 KSFLGFSEP
-720 DDGPLSDF
+720 DEGPLSDF
-728 DTYMPDMID
+728 HTYMPDMID
-737 LMTKGIS
+737 LMSKGIT
-744 AGKERVKGALEN
+744 AGKEKVRKALEGI
-756 LTEGMSGGVDQEGNT
+756 TGDMSVVAN
-771 SNIVGNIANV
+771 ANV
-781 VSKAK
+781 ASPRTAVA
-786 DGIKSALK
+786 
-794 SAAGT
+794 AAGT
-799 VSVMT
+799 
-804 NANIV
+804 
-809 SPKTAAAAT
+809 
-818 GTSQV
+818 SQI

-828 QNIEINNKFEGDR
+828 QNVQINNEFNGDR

-847 SEAMDKAAKDSTA
+847 ATAMDKAAKDSTA

>member
-1 MTVAEFINKVG
+1 MTIAEFINKVG

-27 TGIKDTATKLLGAI
+27 SGIKDTATKLLGAI
-41 GIGFSLAAVNGLVEE
+41 GIGFSLTAVNGLVEE

-69 SLGDQREIQEEI
+69 ALGDQRDIQEEI

-105 NSQLFGNVDEAVKFN
+105 NSELFGNVDEAVKFN

-186 ATEGTMTVEDLKA
+186 ATEGTMTIEDLKA

-213 NVQYSVTDAL
+213 NVQYSITDAL

-234 AQTNETLGITDN
+234 AQTNETLGITDG

-259 GVLNK
+259 SVLNRV
-264 ARNGVMWLADKLGG
+264 RNAVTWLGDKLGG
-278 VDKLFRVIA
+278 VDKLFRLIA
-287 IAAGAA
+287 ITAAAA
-293 FTVFNFSKITSGLSS
+293 FAVFNFSKITSGLSS
-308 VSKLLT
+308 ISKLLT
-314 SINLK
+314 TINVK
-319 TLAIIAVIILIALL
+319 TLAIIAIIVLLALL

-363 ETIINAWNAIK
+363 QTIINAWNAIK
-374 SFLLTAWD
+374 SFLLSVWD

-388 SVAWGAIKAIVV
+388 SAVWGGIKDFFKEHGDEIKAGLLAAWNVIRSILTAVWNV
-400 SAWNTIRAAAIT
+400 IRTVALAVFGDLQEFWRQHGESIMNALVTAWNTIQSILVGVWNVIKTVATT
-412 IFGAL
+412 IFGGLQTFWQNHGEQITEAL
-417 QRFFEKHGDSI
+417 VNVWNIIKNVLTAVWTIISTIARTIFNGLKAFWDTWGNTILTAISGAWEVIKAVFSTAFNVIADLFAVFAALFSGDWGALWENVKQLVSDI
-428 KSALSAAWSAI
+428 FGGIVNIVSTILSAVWNVISSIFTTIWNFISGVAQNIWSAI
-439 STILATAWNLIKTA
+439 
-453 ANIAWKAVQV
+453 
-463 AGSAIRTIIIG
+463 
-474 AASVFGTLADAVSS
+474 
-488 VISFFQEHEDAAILL
+488 
-503 GVAVATLTALVVAY
+503 
-517 NAATIASKVASMAE
+517 
-531 TAAIAALIAK
+531 
-541 DYLAATAKGVLTA
+541 
-554 ATTAWTAVTTVA
+554 TTAFTNILTGITT
-566 TAVASAFGAAIA
+566 
-578 FLTSPIGL
+578 
-586 VILAI
+586 
-591 GALIAIVVLCVKHW
+591 
-605 DQIKEAAAAA
+605 
-615 WEWIKGAWASAGE
+615 
-628 WFNSNV
+628 
-634 VQPIVGFFTGLWSS
+634 
-648 ITETVTNIKDT
+648 TVTNIKDA

-683 DIIQGIVDGI
+683 DIINGIVDGI
-693 TGAIGKVGEA
+693 KGAIGAVGDA
-703 VSGVASKI
+703 VAGVADKI
-711 KSFLGFSKP
+711 KSFLGFSEP
-720 DDGPLSDF
+720 DEGPLSDF
-728 DTYMPDMID
+728 HTYMPDMID
-737 LMTKGIS
+737 LMSKGIT
-744 AGKERVKGALEN
+744 AGKEKVRKALEGI
-756 LTEGMSGGVDQEGNT
+756 TGDMSVVAN
-771 SNIVGNIANV
+771 ANV
-781 VSKAK
+781 A
-786 DGIKSALK
+786 
-794 SAAGT
+794 
-799 VSVMT
+799 
-804 NANIV
+804 
-809 SPKTAAAAT
+809 SPRTAAAAA
-818 GTSQV
+818 GTSQI

-828 QNIEINNKFEGDR
+828 QNVQINNEFNGDR

-847 SEAMDKAAKDSTA
+847 ATAMDKAAKDSTA